1 MSINCSEINNLNN
14 SIDFFNSTKFICDEL
29 VKYIRTYKQLT
40 IDYSKKLSNMQS
52 SFAKKLSKTDNKSME
67 KIIAITNKLVELI
80 GDNIGLIKLSAEEL
94 ETKVKEFELD
104 LKTKFDNLKQIQ
116 KKAQEQNKILINN
129 NNDINKARKNYID
142 SMTKCEEIISKYYSD
157 KKIIDDN
164 DRGLTKKMNVNDYN
178 IIKDKLKNEMND
190 MNNSIKVS
198 KSFEKIYTNLIN
210 DSSKIHDVFV
220 QNYNKNY
227 YSKIKSFNIDISNKI
242 KNLLLSFYLSFKN
255 SYRQPMVTTDININ
269 SLNTIDEGKE
279 TENILNSLYKNDN
292 PLQNITPMNYKL
304 KAVQILK
311 ENKFFENND
320 VNINST
326 EDELKNEDGSIEQ
339 NKYVSILED
348 GFSQL
353 QYISNSSLFKTLK
366 TIFKNFKLIEKN
378 NIDFEIEE
386 IKFKTQ
392 EYILKIESNMN
403 AYPYAKNGIQDK
415 NDIVIYYKRNELT
428 NEELADLEKLLN
440 HHESRIILLQKLSD
454 YRAKGKYYLDQRDF
468 DLLLKYFNIIANH
481 IKANADFHCAEM
493 IIIISQTYHLE
504 ILNKTKGTSRKK
516 YIQDDLKN
524 NELFKEKDFWEEFLC
539 YAINKE
545 IMKTQRRDKKIMEN
559 KSSTDSKLSNVVFS
573 QLLTIIDNMI
583 EFGFSPEKTREIIE
597 PKINYYKLND
607 ALKLTVNEV
616 LNSKIESE
624 KKKQEKEKEI
634 KLEKEKKEDKKEEKE
649 EKEEKKEE
657 KEEKKEEKEE
667 KKEEDEIKEDR
678 KEEEKKDNDNIVE
691 IKNDELKEEKK
702 EVKEENNE
710 KKV

>member
-1 MSINCSEINNLNN
+1 MSINCSEVENLNN
-14 SIDFFNSTKFICDEL
+14 SIDFFNSMKFICDEL
-29 VKYIRTYKQLT
+29 TKYIRTYKQLT
-40 IDYSKKLSNMQS
+40 IDYSKKLASMQS
-52 SFAKKLSKTDNKSME
+52 SFAKKLSKTENKSME
-67 KIIAITNKLVELI
+67 KIISITNKLVELI
-80 GDNIGLIKLSAEEL
+80 GDNIGLIKLSAEEI

-104 LKTKFDNLKQIQ
+104 LKTKYDNLKQIQ

-129 NNDINKARKNYID
+129 YNDINKAKKNFIE
-142 SMTKCEEIISKYYSD
+142 SMTKSEEIINKFYSD
-157 KKIIDDN
+157 KKFIDDS
-164 DRGLTKKMNVNDYN
+164 DRGLGKRINMNDYN
-178 IIKDKLKNEMND
+178 MTKDKLKSEYND

-198 KSFEKIYTNLIN
+198 KSLEKIYTNLIN
-210 DSSKIHDVFV
+210 DSTKIHGVFV
-220 QNYNKNY
+220 QNYTKNF
-227 YSKIKSFNIDISNKI
+227 YSTIKTFNIDISNKI

-255 SYRQPMVTTDININ
+255 SYRQPMVNTDININ
-269 SLNTIDEGKE
+269 SLNSIDEGKE
-279 TENILNSLYKNDN
+279 TENIMNTLYKNNN
-292 PLQNITPMNYKL
+292 PLQNISPVNYNL
-304 KAVQILK
+304 KAIQILK

-326 EDELKNEDGSIEQ
+326 EEELKNDDGSFEQ
-339 NKYVSILED
+339 NKYVSVLDD

-353 QYISNSSLFKTLK
+353 QYISNSSLFLTLK
-366 TIFKNFKLIEKN
+366 KIFDNFNLIDKNDIKF
-378 NIDFEIEE
+378 DIEE

-403 AYPYAKNGIQDK
+403 SYPYAKDGIQDK

-428 NEELADLEKLLN
+428 NEELADLEKLLS

-468 DLLLKYFNIIANH
+468 DLLLKYFNIITNH
-481 IKANADFHCAEM
+481 IKAEADYHCAEM

-504 ILNKTKGTSRKK
+504 ILNKAKGTSRKK
-516 YIQDDLKN
+516 YIQDDLKK
-524 NELFKEKDFWEEFLC
+524 NEIFRDKNFWEEFLC

-624 KKKQEKEKEI
+624 KKKKEEEKEQENKEGDEI
-634 KLEKEKKEDKKEEKE
+634 KEDKKEENKYKNDIIEIKNDELKEEEEKKEEKE
-649 EKEEKKEE
+649 EKEEIN
-657 KEEKKEEKEE
+657 EKKE
-667 KKEEDEIKEDR
+667 
-678 KEEEKKDNDNIVE
+678 
-691 IKNDELKEEKK
+691 
-702 EVKEENNE
+702 
-710 KKV
+710 

>member
-1 MSINCSEINNLNN
+1 MSINCSEVENLNN
-14 SIDFFNSTKFICDEL
+14 SIDFFNSMKFICDEL
-29 VKYIRTYKQLT
+29 TKYIRTYKQLT
-40 IDYSKKLSNMQS
+40 IDYSKKLASMQS
-52 SFAKKLSKTDNKSME
+52 SFAKKLSKTENKSME
-67 KIIAITNKLVELI
+67 KIISITNKLVELI
-80 GDNIGLIKLSAEEL
+80 GDNIGLIKLSAEEI

-104 LKTKFDNLKQIQ
+104 LKTKYDNLKQIQ

-129 NNDINKARKNYID
+129 YNDINKAKKNFIE
-142 SMTKCEEIISKYYSD
+142 SMTKSEEIINKFYSD
-157 KKIIDDN
+157 KKFIDDS
-164 DRGLTKKMNVNDYN
+164 DRGLGKRINMNDYN
-178 IIKDKLKNEMND
+178 MTKDKLKSEYND

-198 KSFEKIYTNLIN
+198 KSLEKIYTNLIN
-210 DSSKIHDVFV
+210 DSTKIHGVFV
-220 QNYNKNY
+220 QNYTKNF
-227 YSKIKSFNIDISNKI
+227 YSTIKTFNIDISNKI

-255 SYRQPMVTTDININ
+255 SYRQPMVNTDININ
-269 SLNTIDEGKE
+269 SLNSIDEGKE
-279 TENILNSLYKNDN
+279 TENIMNTLYKNNN
-292 PLQNITPMNYKL
+292 PLQNISPVNYNL
-304 KAVQILK
+304 KAIQILK

-326 EDELKNEDGSIEQ
+326 EEELKNDDGSFEQ
-339 NKYVSILED
+339 NKYVSVLDD

-353 QYISNSSLFKTLK
+353 QYISNSSLFLTLK
-366 TIFKNFKLIEKN
+366 KIFDNFNLIDKNDIKF
-378 NIDFEIEE
+378 DIEE

-403 AYPYAKNGIQDK
+403 SYPYAKDGIQDK

-428 NEELADLEKLLN
+428 NEELADLEKLLS

-468 DLLLKYFNIIANH
+468 DLLLKYFNIITNH
-481 IKANADFHCAEM
+481 IKAEADYHCAEM

-504 ILNKTKGTSRKK
+504 IFNKTKGTSRKK
-516 YIQDDLKN
+516 YIQDDLKK
-524 NELFKEKDFWEEFLC
+524 NEIFRDKNFWEEFLC

-624 KKKQEKEKEI
+624 KKKKEEEKEQENKEGDEI
-634 KLEKEKKEDKKEEKE
+634 KEDKKEENKY
-649 EKEEKKEE
+649 K
-657 KEEKKEEKEE
+657 
-667 KKEEDEIKEDR
+667 
-678 KEEEKKDNDNIVE
+678 NDIIE
-691 IKNDELKEEKK
+691 IKNDELKEE
-702 EVKEENNE
+702 EEIKEEKEEKEEINE
-710 KKV
+710 KKE

>member
-1 MSINCSEINNLNN
+1 MSINCSEVENLNN
-14 SIDFFNSTKFICDEL
+14 SIDFFNSMKFICDEL
-29 VKYIRTYKQLT
+29 TKYIRTYKQLT
-40 IDYSKKLSNMQS
+40 IDYSKKLASMQS
-52 SFAKKLSKTDNKSME
+52 SFAKKLSKTENKSME
-67 KIIAITNKLVELI
+67 KIISITNKLVELI
-80 GDNIGLIKLSAEEL
+80 GDNIGLIKLSAEEI

-104 LKTKFDNLKQIQ
+104 LKTKYDNLKQIQ

-129 NNDINKARKNYID
+129 YNDINKAKKNFIE
-142 SMTKCEEIISKYYSD
+142 SMTKSEEIINKFYSD
-157 KKIIDDN
+157 KKFIDDS
-164 DRGLTKKMNVNDYN
+164 DRGLGKRINMNDYN
-178 IIKDKLKNEMND
+178 MTKDKLKSEYND

-198 KSFEKIYTNLIN
+198 KSLEKIYTNLIN
-210 DSSKIHDVFV
+210 DSTKIHGVFV
-220 QNYNKNY
+220 QNYTKNF
-227 YSKIKSFNIDISNKI
+227 YSTIKTFNIDISNKI

-255 SYRQPMVTTDININ
+255 SYRQPMVNTDININ
-269 SLNTIDEGKE
+269 SLNSIDEGKE
-279 TENILNSLYKNDN
+279 TENIMNSLYKNNN
-292 PLQNITPMNYKL
+292 PLQNISPVNYNL
-304 KAVQILK
+304 KAIQILK

-326 EDELKNEDGSIEQ
+326 EEELKNDDGSFEQ
-339 NKYVSILED
+339 NKYVSVLDD

-353 QYISNSSLFKTLK
+353 QYISNSSLFLTLK
-366 TIFKNFKLIEKN
+366 KIFDNFNLIDKNDIKF
-378 NIDFEIEE
+378 DIEE

-403 AYPYAKNGIQDK
+403 SYPYAKDGIQDK

-428 NEELADLEKLLN
+428 NEELADLEKLLS

-468 DLLLKYFNIIANH
+468 DLLLKYFNIITNH
-481 IKANADFHCAEM
+481 IKAEADYHCAEM

-504 ILNKTKGTSRKK
+504 ILNKAKGTSRKK
-516 YIQDDLKN
+516 YIQDDLKK
-524 NELFKEKDFWEEFLC
+524 NEIFRDKNFWEEFLC

-624 KKKQEKEKEI
+624 KKKKEEEKEQENKEGDEI
-634 KLEKEKKEDKKEEKE
+634 KEDKKEENKYKNDIVEIKNEELKEEEEIKEEKE
-649 EKEEKKEE
+649 EKEEIN
-657 KEEKKEEKEE
+657 EKKE
-667 KKEEDEIKEDR
+667 
-678 KEEEKKDNDNIVE
+678 
-691 IKNDELKEEKK
+691 
-702 EVKEENNE
+702 
-710 KKV
+710 

>member
-1 MSINCSEINNLNN
+1 MSINCSEVENLNN
-14 SIDFFNSTKFICDEL
+14 SIDFFNSMKFICDEL
-29 VKYIRTYKQLT
+29 TKYIRTYKQLT
-40 IDYSKKLSNMQS
+40 IDYSKKLASMQS
-52 SFAKKLSKTDNKSME
+52 SFSKKLSKTENKSME
-67 KIIAITNKLVELI
+67 KIISITNKLVELI
-80 GDNIGLIKLSAEEL
+80 GDNIGLIKLSAEEI

-104 LKTKFDNLKQIQ
+104 LKTKYDNLKQIQ

-129 NNDINKARKNYID
+129 YNDINKAKKNFIE
-142 SMTKCEEIISKYYSD
+142 SMTKSEEIINKFYSD
-157 KKIIDDN
+157 KKFIDDS
-164 DRGLTKKMNVNDYN
+164 DRGLGKRINMNDYN
-178 IIKDKLKNEMND
+178 MTKDKLKSEYND

-198 KSFEKIYTNLIN
+198 KSLEKIYTNLIN
-210 DSSKIHDVFV
+210 DSTKIHGVFV
-220 QNYNKNY
+220 QNYTKNF
-227 YSKIKSFNIDISNKI
+227 YSTIKTFNIDISNKI

-255 SYRQPMVTTDININ
+255 SYRQPMVNTDININ
-269 SLNTIDEGKE
+269 SLNSIDEGKE
-279 TENILNSLYKNDN
+279 TENIMNTLYKNNN
-292 PLQNITPMNYKL
+292 PLQNISPVNYNL
-304 KAVQILK
+304 KAIQILK

-326 EDELKNEDGSIEQ
+326 EEELKNDDGSFEQ
-339 NKYVSILED
+339 NKYVSVLDD

-353 QYISNSSLFKTLK
+353 QYISNSSLFLTLK
-366 TIFKNFKLIEKN
+366 KIFDNFNLIDKNDIKF
-378 NIDFEIEE
+378 DIEE

-403 AYPYAKNGIQDK
+403 SYPYAKDGIQDK

-428 NEELADLEKLLN
+428 NEELADLEKLLS

-468 DLLLKYFNIIANH
+468 DLLLKYFNIITNH
-481 IKANADFHCAEM
+481 IKAEADYHCAEM

-504 ILNKTKGTSRKK
+504 ILNKAKGTSRKK
-516 YIQDDLKN
+516 YIQDDLKK
-524 NELFKEKDFWEEFLC
+524 NEIFRDKNFWEEFLC

-624 KKKQEKEKEI
+624 KKKKEEEKEQENKEGDEI
-634 KLEKEKKEDKKEEKE
+634 KEDKKEENKY
-649 EKEEKKEE
+649 K
-657 KEEKKEEKEE
+657 
-667 KKEEDEIKEDR
+667 
-678 KEEEKKDNDNIVE
+678 NDIVE
-691 IKNDELKEEKK
+691 IKNDELKEE
-702 EVKEENNE
+702 EIKEEKEEKEEINE
-710 KKV
+710 KKE

>member
-1 MSINCSEINNLNN
+1 MSINCSEVENLNN
-14 SIDFFNSTKFICDEL
+14 SIDFFNSMKFICDEL
-29 VKYIRTYKQLT
+29 TKYIRTYKQLT
-40 IDYSKKLSNMQS
+40 IDYSKKLASMQS
-52 SFAKKLSKTDNKSME
+52 SFSKKLSKTENKSME
-67 KIIAITNKLVELI
+67 KIISITNKLVELI
-80 GDNIGLIKLSAEEL
+80 GDNIGLIKLSAEEI

-104 LKTKFDNLKQIQ
+104 LKTKYDNLKQIQ

-129 NNDINKARKNYID
+129 YNDVDEAKKNFIE
-142 SMTKCEEIISKYYSD
+142 SMTKSEEIINKFYSD
-157 KKIIDDN
+157 KKFIDDS
-164 DRGLTKKMNVNDYN
+164 DRGLGKRINMNDYN
-178 IIKDKLKNEMND
+178 MTKDKLKSEYND

-198 KSFEKIYTNLIN
+198 KSLEKIYTNLIN
-210 DSSKIHDVFV
+210 DSTKIHGVFV
-220 QNYNKNY
+220 QKYTKNF
-227 YSKIKSFNIDISNKI
+227 YSTIKTFNIDISNKI

-255 SYRQPMVTTDININ
+255 SYRQPMVNTDININ
-269 SLNTIDEGKE
+269 SLNSIDEGKE
-279 TENILNSLYKNDN
+279 TENIMNSLYKNNN
-292 PLQNITPMNYKL
+292 PLQNISPVNYNL
-304 KAVQILK
+304 KAIQILK

-326 EDELKNEDGSIEQ
+326 EEELKNDDGSFEQ
-339 NKYVSILED
+339 NKYVSVLDD

-353 QYISNSSLFKTLK
+353 QYISNSSLFLTLK
-366 TIFKNFKLIEKN
+366 KIFDNFNLIDKNDIKF
-378 NIDFEIEE
+378 DIEE

-403 AYPYAKNGIQDK
+403 SYPYAKDGIQDK

-428 NEELADLEKLLN
+428 NEELADLEKLLS

-468 DLLLKYFNIIANH
+468 DLLLKYFNIITNH
-481 IKANADFHCAEM
+481 IKAEADYHCAEM

-504 ILNKTKGTSRKK
+504 ILNKAKGTSRKK
-516 YIQDDLKN
+516 YIQDDLKK
-524 NELFKEKDFWEEFLC
+524 NEIFRDKNFWEEFLC

-624 KKKQEKEKEI
+624 KKKKEEEKEQENKEGDEI
-634 KLEKEKKEDKKEEKE
+634 KEDKKEENKY
-649 EKEEKKEE
+649 K
-657 KEEKKEEKEE
+657 
-667 KKEEDEIKEDR
+667 
-678 KEEEKKDNDNIVE
+678 NDIVE
-691 IKNDELKEEKK
+691 IKNDELKEE
-702 EVKEENNE
+702 EEIKEEKEEKEEINE
-710 KKV
+710 KKE

>member
-1 MSINCSEINNLNN
+1 MSINCSEVENLNN
-14 SIDFFNSTKFICDEL
+14 SIDFFNSMKFICDEL
-29 VKYIRTYKQLT
+29 TKYIRTYKQLT
-40 IDYSKKLSNMQS
+40 IDYSKKLASMQS
-52 SFAKKLSKTDNKSME
+52 SFSKKLSKTENKSME
-67 KIIAITNKLVELI
+67 KIISITNKLVELI
-80 GDNIGLIKLSAEEL
+80 GDNIGLIKLSAEEI

-104 LKTKFDNLKQIQ
+104 LKTKYDNLKQIQ

-129 NNDINKARKNYID
+129 YNDINKAKKNFIE
-142 SMTKCEEIISKYYSD
+142 SMTKSEEIINKFYSD
-157 KKIIDDN
+157 KKFIDDS
-164 DRGLTKKMNVNDYN
+164 DRGLGKRINMNDYN
-178 IIKDKLKNEMND
+178 MTKDKLKSEYND

-198 KSFEKIYTNLIN
+198 KSLEKIYTNLIN
-210 DSSKIHDVFV
+210 DSTKIHGVFV
-220 QNYNKNY
+220 QNYTKNF
-227 YSKIKSFNIDISNKI
+227 YSTIKTFNIDISNKI

-255 SYRQPMVTTDININ
+255 SYRQPMVNTDININ
-269 SLNTIDEGKE
+269 SLNSMDEGKE
-279 TENILNSLYKNDN
+279 TENIMNSLYKNNN
-292 PLQNITPMNYKL
+292 PLQNISPVNYNL
-304 KAVQILK
+304 KAIQILK

-326 EDELKNEDGSIEQ
+326 EEELKNDDGSFEQ
-339 NKYVSILED
+339 NKYVSVLDD

-353 QYISNSSLFKTLK
+353 QYISNSSLFLTLK
-366 TIFKNFKLIEKN
+366 KIFDNFNLIDKNDIKF
-378 NIDFEIEE
+378 DIEE

-403 AYPYAKNGIQDK
+403 SYPYAKDGIQDK

-428 NEELADLEKLLN
+428 NEELADLEKLLS

-468 DLLLKYFNIIANH
+468 DLLLKYFNIITNH
-481 IKANADFHCAEM
+481 IKAEADYHCAEM

-504 ILNKTKGTSRKK
+504 ILNKAKGTSRKK
-516 YIQDDLKN
+516 YIQDDLKK
-524 NELFKEKDFWEEFLC
+524 NEIFRDKNFWEEFLC

-624 KKKQEKEKEI
+624 KKKKEEEKEQENKEGDEI
-634 KLEKEKKEDKKEEKE
+634 KEDKKEENKY
-649 EKEEKKEE
+649 K
-657 KEEKKEEKEE
+657 
-667 KKEEDEIKEDR
+667 
-678 KEEEKKDNDNIVE
+678 NDIVE
-691 IKNDELKEEKK
+691 IKNDELKEE
-702 EVKEENNE
+702 EEIKEEKEEKEEINE
-710 KKV
+710 KKE

>member
-1 MSINCSEINNLNN
+1 MSINCSEVNNLNN
-14 SIDFFNSTKFICDEL
+14 SIDFFNSMKFICDEL
-29 VKYIRTYKQLT
+29 TKYIRTYKQLT
-40 IDYSKKLSNMQS
+40 IDYSKKLASMQS
-52 SFAKKLSKTDNKSME
+52 SFAKKLSKTENKSME
-67 KIIAITNKLVELI
+67 KIISITNKLVELI
-80 GDNIGLIKLSAEEL
+80 GDNIGLIKLSAEEI

-104 LKTKFDNLKQIQ
+104 LKTKYDNLKQIQ

-129 NNDINKARKNYID
+129 YNDINKAKKNFIE
-142 SMTKCEEIISKYYSD
+142 SMTKSEEIINKFYSD
-157 KKIIDDN
+157 KKFIDDS
-164 DRGLTKKMNVNDYN
+164 DRGLGKRINMNDYN
-178 IIKDKLKNEMND
+178 MTKDKLKSEYND

-198 KSFEKIYTNLIN
+198 KSLEKIYTNLIN
-210 DSSKIHDVFV
+210 DSTKIHGVFV
-220 QNYNKNY
+220 QNYTKNF
-227 YSKIKSFNIDISNKI
+227 YSTIKTFNIDISNKI

-255 SYRQPMVTTDININ
+255 SYRQPMVNTDININ
-269 SLNTIDEGKE
+269 SLNSIDEGKE
-279 TENILNSLYKNDN
+279 TENIMNTLYKNNN
-292 PLQNITPMNYKL
+292 PLQNISPVNYNL
-304 KAVQILK
+304 KAIQILK

-326 EDELKNEDGSIEQ
+326 EEELKNDDGSFEQ
-339 NKYVSILED
+339 NKYVSVLDD

-353 QYISNSSLFKTLK
+353 QYISNSSLFLTLK
-366 TIFKNFKLIEKN
+366 KIFDNFNLIDKNDIKF
-378 NIDFEIEE
+378 DIEE

-403 AYPYAKNGIQDK
+403 SYPYAKDGIQDK

-428 NEELADLEKLLN
+428 NEELADLEKLLS

-468 DLLLKYFNIIANH
+468 DLLLKYFNIITNH
-481 IKANADFHCAEM
+481 IKAEADYHCAEM

-504 ILNKTKGTSRKK
+504 ILNKAKGTSRKK
-516 YIQDDLKN
+516 YIQDDLKK
-524 NELFKEKDFWEEFLC
+524 NEIFRDKNFWEEFLC

-624 KKKQEKEKEI
+624 KKKKEEEKEQENKEGDEI
-634 KLEKEKKEDKKEEKE
+634 KEDKKEENKY
-649 EKEEKKEE
+649 K
-657 KEEKKEEKEE
+657 
-667 KKEEDEIKEDR
+667 
-678 KEEEKKDNDNIVE
+678 NDIVE
-691 IKNDELKEEKK
+691 IKNDELKEE
-702 EVKEENNE
+702 EEIKEEKEEKEEINE
-710 KKV
+710 KKE

>member
-1 MSINCSEINNLNN
+1 MSINCSEVENLNN
-14 SIDFFNSTKFICDEL
+14 SIDFFNSMKFICDEL
-29 VKYIRTYKQLT
+29 TKYIRTYKQLT
-40 IDYSKKLSNMQS
+40 IDYSKKLASMQS
-52 SFAKKLSKTDNKSME
+52 SFSKKLSKTENKSME
-67 KIIAITNKLVELI
+67 KIISITNKLVELI
-80 GDNIGLIKLSAEEL
+80 GDNIGLIKLSAEEI

-104 LKTKFDNLKQIQ
+104 LKTKYDNLKQIQ

-129 NNDINKARKNYID
+129 YNDINKAKKNFIE
-142 SMTKCEEIISKYYSD
+142 SMTKSEEIINKFYSD
-157 KKIIDDN
+157 KKFIDDS
-164 DRGLTKKMNVNDYN
+164 DRGLGKRINMNDYN
-178 IIKDKLKNEMND
+178 MTKDKLKSEYND

-198 KSFEKIYTNLIN
+198 KSLEKIYTNLIN
-210 DSSKIHDVFV
+210 DSTKIHGVFV
-220 QNYNKNY
+220 QNYTKNF
-227 YSKIKSFNIDISNKI
+227 YSTIKTFNIDISNKI

-255 SYRQPMVTTDININ
+255 SYRQPMVNTDININ
-269 SLNTIDEGKE
+269 SLNSIDEGKE
-279 TENILNSLYKNDN
+279 TENIMNTLYKNNN
-292 PLQNITPMNYKL
+292 PLQNISPVNYNL
-304 KAVQILK
+304 KAIQILK

-320 VNINST
+320 VNINSS
-326 EDELKNEDGSIEQ
+326 EEELKNDDGSFEQ
-339 NKYVSILED
+339 NKYVSVLDD

-353 QYISNSSLFKTLK
+353 QYISNSSLFLTLK
-366 TIFKNFKLIEKN
+366 KIFDNFNLIDKNDIKF
-378 NIDFEIEE
+378 DIEE

-403 AYPYAKNGIQDK
+403 SYPYAKDGIQDK

-428 NEELADLEKLLN
+428 NEELADLEKLLS

-468 DLLLKYFNIIANH
+468 DLLLKYFNIITNH
-481 IKANADFHCAEM
+481 IKAEADYHCAEM

-504 ILNKTKGTSRKK
+504 IFNKAKGTSRKK
-516 YIQDDLKN
+516 YIQDDLKK
-524 NELFKEKDFWEEFLC
+524 NEIFRDKNFWEEFLC

-624 KKKQEKEKEI
+624 KKKKEEEKEQENKEGDEI
-634 KLEKEKKEDKKEEKE
+634 KEDKKEENKY
-649 EKEEKKEE
+649 K
-657 KEEKKEEKEE
+657 
-667 KKEEDEIKEDR
+667 
-678 KEEEKKDNDNIVE
+678 NDIIE
-691 IKNDELKEEKK
+691 IKNDELKEE
-702 EVKEENNE
+702 EEIKEEKEEKEEINE
-710 KKV
+710 KKE

>member
-1 MSINCSEINNLNN
+1 MSINCSEVENLNN
-14 SIDFFNSTKFICDEL
+14 SIDFFNSMKFICDEL
-29 VKYIRTYKQLT
+29 TKYIRTYKQLT
-40 IDYSKKLSNMQS
+40 IDYSKKLASMQS
-52 SFAKKLSKTDNKSME
+52 SFAKKLSKTENKSME
-67 KIIAITNKLVELI
+67 KIISITNKLVELI
-80 GDNIGLIKLSAEEL
+80 GDNIGLIKLSAEEI

-104 LKTKFDNLKQIQ
+104 LKTKYDNLKQIQ

-129 NNDINKARKNYID
+129 YNDINKAKKNFIE
-142 SMTKCEEIISKYYSD
+142 SMTKSEEIINKFYSD
-157 KKIIDDN
+157 KKFIDDS
-164 DRGLTKKMNVNDYN
+164 DRGLGKRINMNDYN
-178 IIKDKLKNEMND
+178 MTKDKLKSEYND

-198 KSFEKIYTNLIN
+198 KSLEKIYTNLIN
-210 DSSKIHDVFV
+210 DSTKIHGVFV
-220 QNYNKNY
+220 QNYTKNF
-227 YSKIKSFNIDISNKI
+227 YSTIKTFNIDISNKI

-255 SYRQPMVTTDININ
+255 SYRQPMVNTDININ
-269 SLNTIDEGKE
+269 SLNSIDEGKE
-279 TENILNSLYKNDN
+279 TENIMNSLYKNNN
-292 PLQNITPMNYKL
+292 PLQNISPVNYNL
-304 KAVQILK
+304 KAIQILK

-326 EDELKNEDGSIEQ
+326 EEELKNDDGSFEQ
-339 NKYVSILED
+339 NKYVSVLDD

-353 QYISNSSLFKTLK
+353 QYISNSSLFLTLK
-366 TIFKNFKLIEKN
+366 KIFDNFNLIDKNDIKF
-378 NIDFEIEE
+378 DIEE

-403 AYPYAKNGIQDK
+403 SYPYAKDGIQDK

-428 NEELADLEKLLN
+428 NEELADLEKLLS

-468 DLLLKYFNIIANH
+468 DLLLKYFNIITNH
-481 IKANADFHCAEM
+481 IKAEADYHCAEM

-504 ILNKTKGTSRKK
+504 ILNKAKGTSRKK
-516 YIQDDLKN
+516 YIQDDLKK
-524 NELFKEKDFWEEFLC
+524 NEIFRDKNFWEEFLC

-624 KKKQEKEKEI
+624 KKKKEEEKEQENKEGDEI
-634 KLEKEKKEDKKEEKE
+634 KEDKKEENKY
-649 EKEEKKEE
+649 K
-657 KEEKKEEKEE
+657 
-667 KKEEDEIKEDR
+667 
-678 KEEEKKDNDNIVE
+678 NDIIE
-691 IKNDELKEEKK
+691 IKNDELKEE
-702 EVKEENNE
+702 EEIKEEKEEKEEINE
-710 KKV
+710 KKE

>member
-1 MSINCSEINNLNN
+1 MSINCSEVENLNN
-14 SIDFFNSTKFICDEL
+14 SIDFFNSMKFICDEL
-29 VKYIRTYKQLT
+29 TKYIRTYKQLT
-40 IDYSKKLSNMQS
+40 IDYSKKLASMQS
-52 SFAKKLSKTDNKSME
+52 SFSKKLSKTENKSME
-67 KIIAITNKLVELI
+67 KIISITNKLVELI
-80 GDNIGLIKLSAEEL
+80 GDNIGLIKLSAEEI

-104 LKTKFDNLKQIQ
+104 LKTKYDNLKQIQ

-129 NNDINKARKNYID
+129 YNDINKAKKNFIE
-142 SMTKCEEIISKYYSD
+142 SMTKSEEIINKFYSD
-157 KKIIDDN
+157 KKFIDDS
-164 DRGLTKKMNVNDYN
+164 DRGLGKRINMNDYN
-178 IIKDKLKNEMND
+178 MTKDKLKSEYND

-198 KSFEKIYTNLIN
+198 KSLEKIYTNLIN
-210 DSSKIHDVFV
+210 DSTKIHGVFV
-220 QNYNKNY
+220 QNYTKNF
-227 YSKIKSFNIDISNKI
+227 YSTIKTFNIDISNKI

-255 SYRQPMVTTDININ
+255 SYRQPMVNTDININ
-269 SLNTIDEGKE
+269 SLNSIDEGKE
-279 TENILNSLYKNDN
+279 TENIMNTLYKNNN
-292 PLQNITPMNYKL
+292 PLQNISPVNYNL
-304 KAVQILK
+304 KAIQILK

-326 EDELKNEDGSIEQ
+326 EEELKNDDGSFEQ
-339 NKYVSILED
+339 NKYVSVLDD

-353 QYISNSSLFKTLK
+353 QYISNSSLFLTLK
-366 TIFKNFKLIEKN
+366 KIFDNFNLIDKNDIKF
-378 NIDFEIEE
+378 DIEE

-403 AYPYAKNGIQDK
+403 SYPYAKDGIQDK

-428 NEELADLEKLLN
+428 NEELADLEKLLS

-468 DLLLKYFNIIANH
+468 DLLLKYFNIITNH
-481 IKANADFHCAEM
+481 IKAEADYHCAEM

-504 ILNKTKGTSRKK
+504 ILNKAKGTSRKK
-516 YIQDDLKN
+516 YIQDDLKK
-524 NELFKEKDFWEEFLC
+524 NEIFRDKNFWEEFLC

-624 KKKQEKEKEI
+624 KKKKEEEKEQENKEGDEI
-634 KLEKEKKEDKKEEKE
+634 KEDKKEENKY
-649 EKEEKKEE
+649 K
-657 KEEKKEEKEE
+657 
-667 KKEEDEIKEDR
+667 
-678 KEEEKKDNDNIVE
+678 NDIVE
-691 IKNDELKEEKK
+691 IKNDELKEEEEIKEEKEEKK
-702 EVKEENNE
+702 EINDE
-710 KKV
+710 KKE

>member
-1 MSINCSEINNLNN
+1 MSINCSEVENLNN
-14 SIDFFNSTKFICDEL
+14 SIDFFNSMKFICDEL
-29 VKYIRTYKQLT
+29 TKYIRTYKQLT
-40 IDYSKKLSNMQS
+40 IDYSKKLASMQS
-52 SFAKKLSKTDNKSME
+52 SFSKKLSKTENKSME
-67 KIIAITNKLVELI
+67 KIISITNKLVELI
-80 GDNIGLIKLSAEEL
+80 GDNISLIKLSAEEI

-104 LKTKFDNLKQIQ
+104 LKTKYDNLKQIQ

-129 NNDINKARKNYID
+129 YNDINKAKKNFIE
-142 SMTKCEEIISKYYSD
+142 SMTKSEEIINKFYSD
-157 KKIIDDN
+157 KKFIDDS
-164 DRGLTKKMNVNDYN
+164 DRGLGKRINMNDYN
-178 IIKDKLKNEMND
+178 MTKDKLKSEYND

-198 KSFEKIYTNLIN
+198 KSLEKIYTNLIN
-210 DSSKIHDVFV
+210 DSTKIHGVFV
-220 QNYNKNY
+220 QNYTKNF
-227 YSKIKSFNIDISNKI
+227 YSTIKTFNIDISNKI

-255 SYRQPMVTTDININ
+255 SYRQPMVNTDININ
-269 SLNTIDEGKE
+269 SLNSIDEGKE
-279 TENILNSLYKNDN
+279 TENIMNTLYKNNN
-292 PLQNITPMNYKL
+292 PLQNISPVNYNL
-304 KAVQILK
+304 KAIQILK

-326 EDELKNEDGSIEQ
+326 EEELKNDDGSFEQ
-339 NKYVSILED
+339 NKYVSVLDD

-353 QYISNSSLFKTLK
+353 QYISNSSLFLTLK
-366 TIFKNFKLIEKN
+366 KIFDNFNLIDKNDIKF
-378 NIDFEIEE
+378 DIEE

-403 AYPYAKNGIQDK
+403 SYPYAKDGIQDK

-428 NEELADLEKLLN
+428 NEELADLEKLLS

-468 DLLLKYFNIIANH
+468 DLLLKYFNIITNH
-481 IKANADFHCAEM
+481 IKAEADYHCAEM

-504 ILNKTKGTSRKK
+504 ILNKAKGTSRKK
-516 YIQDDLKN
+516 YIQDDLKK
-524 NELFKEKDFWEEFLC
+524 NEIFRDKNFWEEFLC

-624 KKKQEKEKEI
+624 KKKKEEEKEQENKEGDEI
-634 KLEKEKKEDKKEEKE
+634 KEDKKEENKY
-649 EKEEKKEE
+649 K
-657 KEEKKEEKEE
+657 
-667 KKEEDEIKEDR
+667 
-678 KEEEKKDNDNIVE
+678 NDIIE
-691 IKNDELKEEKK
+691 IKNDELKEE
-702 EVKEENNE
+702 EEIKEEKEEKEEINE
-710 KKV
+710 KKE

>member
-1 MSINCSEINNLNN
+1 MSINCSEVENLNN
-14 SIDFFNSTKFICDEL
+14 SIDFFNSMKFICDEL
-29 VKYIRTYKQLT
+29 TKYIRTYKQLT
-40 IDYSKKLSNMQS
+40 IDYSKKLASMQS
-52 SFAKKLSKTDNKSME
+52 SFSKKLSKTENKSME
-67 KIIAITNKLVELI
+67 KIISITNKLVELI
-80 GDNIGLIKLSAEEL
+80 GDNIGLIKLSAEEI

-104 LKTKFDNLKQIQ
+104 LKTKYDNLKQIQ

-129 NNDINKARKNYID
+129 YNDINKAKKNFIE
-142 SMTKCEEIISKYYSD
+142 SMTKSEEIINKFYSD
-157 KKIIDDN
+157 KKFIDDS
-164 DRGLTKKMNVNDYN
+164 DRGLGKRINMNDYN
-178 IIKDKLKNEMND
+178 MTKDKLKSEYND

-198 KSFEKIYTNLIN
+198 KSLEKIYTNLIN
-210 DSSKIHDVFV
+210 DSTKIHGVFV
-220 QNYNKNY
+220 QNYTKNF
-227 YSKIKSFNIDISNKI
+227 YSTIKTFNIDISNKI

-255 SYRQPMVTTDININ
+255 SYRQPMVNTDININ
-269 SLNTIDEGKE
+269 SLNSIDEGKE
-279 TENILNSLYKNDN
+279 TENIMNSLYKNNN
-292 PLQNITPMNYKL
+292 PLQNISPVNYNL
-304 KAVQILK
+304 KAIQILK

-326 EDELKNEDGSIEQ
+326 EEELKNDDGSFEQ
-339 NKYVSILED
+339 NKYVSVLDD

-353 QYISNSSLFKTLK
+353 QYISNSSLFLTLK
-366 TIFKNFKLIEKN
+366 KIFDNFNLIDKNDIKF
-378 NIDFEIEE
+378 DIEE

-403 AYPYAKNGIQDK
+403 SYPYAKDGIQDK

-428 NEELADLEKLLN
+428 NEELADLEKLLS

-468 DLLLKYFNIIANH
+468 DLLLKYFNIITNH
-481 IKANADFHCAEM
+481 IKAEADYHCAEM

-504 ILNKTKGTSRKK
+504 ILNKAKGTSRKK
-516 YIQDDLKN
+516 YIQDDLKK
-524 NELFKEKDFWEEFLC
+524 NEIFRDKNFWEEFLC

-624 KKKQEKEKEI
+624 KKKKEEEKEQENKEGDEI
-634 KLEKEKKEDKKEEKE
+634 KEDKKEENKY
-649 EKEEKKEE
+649 K
-657 KEEKKEEKEE
+657 
-667 KKEEDEIKEDR
+667 
-678 KEEEKKDNDNIVE
+678 NDIIE
-691 IKNDELKEEKK
+691 IKNDELKEE
-702 EVKEENNE
+702 EEIKEEKEEKEEINE
-710 KKV
+710 KKE

>member
-1 MSINCSEINNLNN
+1 MSINCSEVENLNN
-14 SIDFFNSTKFICDEL
+14 SIDFFNSMKFICDEL
-29 VKYIRTYKQLT
+29 TKYIRTYKQLT
-40 IDYSKKLSNMQS
+40 IDYSKKLASMQS
-52 SFAKKLSKTDNKSME
+52 SFAKKLSKTENKSME
-67 KIIAITNKLVELI
+67 KIISKTNKLVELI
-80 GDNIGLIKLSAEEL
+80 GDNIGLIKLSAEEI

-104 LKTKFDNLKQIQ
+104 LKTKYDNLKQIQ

-129 NNDINKARKNYID
+129 YNDINKAKKNFIE
-142 SMTKCEEIISKYYSD
+142 SMTKSEEIINKFYSD
-157 KKIIDDN
+157 KKFIDDS
-164 DRGLTKKMNVNDYN
+164 DRGLGKRINMNDYN
-178 IIKDKLKNEMND
+178 MTKDKLKSEYND

-198 KSFEKIYTNLIN
+198 KSLEKIYTNLIN
-210 DSSKIHDVFV
+210 DSTKIHGVFV
-220 QNYNKNY
+220 QNYTKNF
-227 YSKIKSFNIDISNKI
+227 YSTIKTFNIDISNKI

-255 SYRQPMVTTDININ
+255 SYRQPMVNTDININ
-269 SLNTIDEGKE
+269 SLNSIDEGKE
-279 TENILNSLYKNDN
+279 TENIMNTLYKNNN
-292 PLQNITPMNYKL
+292 PLQNISPVNYNL
-304 KAVQILK
+304 KAIQILK

-326 EDELKNEDGSIEQ
+326 EEELKNDDGSFEQ
-339 NKYVSILED
+339 NKYVSVLDD

-353 QYISNSSLFKTLK
+353 QYISNSSLFLTLK
-366 TIFKNFKLIEKN
+366 KIFDNFNLIDKNDIKF
-378 NIDFEIEE
+378 DIEE

-403 AYPYAKNGIQDK
+403 SYPYAKDGIQDK

-428 NEELADLEKLLN
+428 NEELADLEKLLS

-468 DLLLKYFNIIANH
+468 DLLLKYFNIITNH
-481 IKANADFHCAEM
+481 IKAEADYHCAEM

-504 ILNKTKGTSRKK
+504 ILNKAKGTSRKK
-516 YIQDDLKN
+516 YIQDDLKK
-524 NELFKEKDFWEEFLC
+524 NEIFRDKNFWEEFLC

-624 KKKQEKEKEI
+624 KKKKEEEKEQENKEGDEI
-634 KLEKEKKEDKKEEKE
+634 KEDKKEENKY
-649 EKEEKKEE
+649 K
-657 KEEKKEEKEE
+657 
-667 KKEEDEIKEDR
+667 
-678 KEEEKKDNDNIVE
+678 NDIVE
-691 IKNDELKEEKK
+691 IKNDELKEE
-702 EVKEENNE
+702 EEIKEEKEEKEEINE
-710 KKV
+710 KKE

>member
-1 MSINCSEINNLNN
+1 MSINCSEVENLNN
-14 SIDFFNSTKFICDEL
+14 SIDFFNSMKFICDEL
-29 VKYIRTYKQLT
+29 TKYIRTYKQLT
-40 IDYSKKLSNMQS
+40 IDYSKKLASMQS
-52 SFAKKLSKTDNKSME
+52 SFAKKLSKTENKSME
-67 KIIAITNKLVELI
+67 KIISITNKLVELI
-80 GDNIGLIKLSAEEL
+80 GDNIGLIKLSAEEI

-104 LKTKFDNLKQIQ
+104 LKTKYDNLKQIQ

-129 NNDINKARKNYID
+129 YNDINKAKKNFIE
-142 SMTKCEEIISKYYSD
+142 SMTKSEEIINKFYSD
-157 KKIIDDN
+157 KKFIDDS
-164 DRGLTKKMNVNDYN
+164 DRGLGKRINMNDYN
-178 IIKDKLKNEMND
+178 MTKDKLKSEYND

-198 KSFEKIYTNLIN
+198 KSLEKIYTNLIN
-210 DSSKIHDVFV
+210 DSTKIHGVFV
-220 QNYNKNY
+220 QNYTKNF
-227 YSKIKSFNIDISNKI
+227 YSTIKTFNIDISNKI

-255 SYRQPMVTTDININ
+255 SYRQPMVNTDININ
-269 SLNTIDEGKE
+269 SLNSIDEGKE
-279 TENILNSLYKNDN
+279 TENIMNTLYKNNN
-292 PLQNITPMNYKL
+292 PLQNISPVNYNL
-304 KAVQILK
+304 KAIQILK

-326 EDELKNEDGSIEQ
+326 EEELKNDDGSFEQ
-339 NKYVSILED
+339 NKYVSVLDD

-353 QYISNSSLFKTLK
+353 QYISNSSLFLTLK
-366 TIFKNFKLIEKN
+366 KIFDNFNLIDKNDIKF
-378 NIDFEIEE
+378 DIEE

-403 AYPYAKNGIQDK
+403 SYPYAKDGIQDK

-428 NEELADLEKLLN
+428 NEELADLEKLLS

-468 DLLLKYFNIIANH
+468 DLLLKYFNIITNH
-481 IKANADFHCAEM
+481 IKAEADYHCAEM

-504 ILNKTKGTSRKK
+504 ILNKAKGTSRKK
-516 YIQDDLKN
+516 YIQDDLKK
-524 NELFKEKDFWEEFLC
+524 NEIFRDKNFWEEFLC

-624 KKKQEKEKEI
+624 KKKKEEEKEQENKEGDEI
-634 KLEKEKKEDKKEEKE
+634 KEDKKEENKY
-649 EKEEKKEE
+649 K
-657 KEEKKEEKEE
+657 
-667 KKEEDEIKEDR
+667 
-678 KEEEKKDNDNIVE
+678 NDIVE
-691 IKNDELKEEKK
+691 IKNDELKEE
-702 EVKEENNE
+702 EEIKEEKEEKEEINE
-710 KKV
+710 KEE

>member
-1 MSINCSEINNLNN
+1 MSINCSEVENLNN
-14 SIDFFNSTKFICDEL
+14 SIDFFNSMKFICDEL
-29 VKYIRTYKQLT
+29 TKYIRTYKQLT
-40 IDYSKKLSNMQS
+40 IDYSKKLASMQS
-52 SFAKKLSKTDNKSME
+52 SFSKKLSKTENKSME
-67 KIIAITNKLVELI
+67 KIISITNKLVELI
-80 GDNIGLIKLSAEEL
+80 GDNIGLIKLSAEEI

-104 LKTKFDNLKQIQ
+104 LKTKYDNLKQIQ

-129 NNDINKARKNYID
+129 YNDINKAKKNFIE
-142 SMTKCEEIISKYYSD
+142 SMTKSEEIINKFYSD
-157 KKIIDDN
+157 KKFIDDS
-164 DRGLTKKMNVNDYN
+164 DRGLGKRINMNDYN
-178 IIKDKLKNEMND
+178 MTKDKLKSEYND

-198 KSFEKIYTNLIN
+198 KSLEKIYTNLIN
-210 DSSKIHDVFV
+210 DSTKIHGVFV
-220 QNYNKNY
+220 QNYTRNF
-227 YSKIKSFNIDISNKI
+227 YSTIKTFNIDISNKI

-255 SYRQPMVTTDININ
+255 SYRQPMVNTDININ
-269 SLNTIDEGKE
+269 SLNSIDEGKE
-279 TENILNSLYKNDN
+279 TEKIMNSLYKNNN
-292 PLQNITPMNYKL
+292 PLQNISPVNYNL
-304 KAVQILK
+304 KAIQILK

-326 EDELKNEDGSIEQ
+326 EEELKNDDGSFEQ
-339 NKYVSILED
+339 NKYVSVLDD

-353 QYISNSSLFKTLK
+353 QYISNSSLFLTLK
-366 TIFKNFKLIEKN
+366 KIFDNFNLIDKNDIKF
-378 NIDFEIEE
+378 DIEE

-403 AYPYAKNGIQDK
+403 SYPYAKDGIQDK

-428 NEELADLEKLLN
+428 NEELADLEKLLS

-468 DLLLKYFNIIANH
+468 DLLLKYFNIITNH
-481 IKANADFHCAEM
+481 IKAEADYHCAEM

-504 ILNKTKGTSRKK
+504 ILNKAKGTSRKK
-516 YIQDDLKN
+516 YIQDDLKK
-524 NELFKEKDFWEEFLC
+524 NEIFRDKNFWEEFLC

-624 KKKQEKEKEI
+624 KKKKEEEKEQENKEGDEI
-634 KLEKEKKEDKKEEKE
+634 KEDKKEENKY
-649 EKEEKKEE
+649 K
-657 KEEKKEEKEE
+657 
-667 KKEEDEIKEDR
+667 
-678 KEEEKKDNDNIVE
+678 NDIIE
-691 IKNDELKEEKK
+691 IKNDELKEE
-702 EVKEENNE
+702 
-710 KKV
+710 

>member
-1 MSINCSEINNLNN
+1 MSINCSEVENLNN
-14 SIDFFNSTKFICDEL
+14 SIDFFNSMKFICDEL
-29 VKYIRTYKQLT
+29 TKYIRTYKQLT
-40 IDYSKKLSNMQS
+40 IDYSKKLASMQS
-52 SFAKKLSKTDNKSME
+52 SFSKKLSKTENKSME
-67 KIIAITNKLVELI
+67 KIISITNKLVELI
-80 GDNIGLIKLSAEEL
+80 GDNIGLIKLSAEEI

-104 LKTKFDNLKQIQ
+104 LKTKYDNLKQIQ

-129 NNDINKARKNYID
+129 YNDINKAKKNFIE
-142 SMTKCEEIISKYYSD
+142 SMTKSEEIINKFYSD
-157 KKIIDDN
+157 KKFIDDS
-164 DRGLTKKMNVNDYN
+164 DRGLGKRINMNDYN
-178 IIKDKLKNEMND
+178 MTKDKLKSEYND

-198 KSFEKIYTNLIN
+198 KSLEKIYTNLIN
-210 DSSKIHDVFV
+210 DSTKIHGVFV
-220 QNYNKNY
+220 QNYTKNFY
-227 YSKIKSFNIDISNKI
+227 TTIKTFNIDISNKI

-255 SYRQPMVTTDININ
+255 SYRQPMVNTDININ
-269 SLNTIDEGKE
+269 SLNSIDEGKE
-279 TENILNSLYKNDN
+279 TENIMNTLYKNNN
-292 PLQNITPMNYKL
+292 PLQNISPVNYNL
-304 KAVQILK
+304 KAIQILK

-326 EDELKNEDGSIEQ
+326 EEELKNDDGSFEQ
-339 NKYVSILED
+339 NKYVSVLDD

-353 QYISNSSLFKTLK
+353 QYISNSSLFLTLK
-366 TIFKNFKLIEKN
+366 KIFDNFNLIDKNDIKF
-378 NIDFEIEE
+378 DIEE

-403 AYPYAKNGIQDK
+403 SYPYAKDGIQDK

-428 NEELADLEKLLN
+428 NEELADLEKLLS

-468 DLLLKYFNIIANH
+468 DLLLKYFNVITNH
-481 IKANADFHCAEM
+481 IKAEADYHCAEM

-504 ILNKTKGTSRKK
+504 ILNKAKGTSRKK
-516 YIQDDLKN
+516 YIQDDLKK
-524 NELFKEKDFWEEFLC
+524 NEIFRDKNFWEEFLC

-624 KKKQEKEKEI
+624 KKKKEEEKEQENKEGDEI
-634 KLEKEKKEDKKEEKE
+634 KEDKKEENKY
-649 EKEEKKEE
+649 K
-657 KEEKKEEKEE
+657 
-667 KKEEDEIKEDR
+667 
-678 KEEEKKDNDNIVE
+678 NDIVE
-691 IKNDELKEEKK
+691 IKNDELKEE
-702 EVKEENNE
+702 EIKEEKEEKEEINE
-710 KKV
+710 KKE

>member
-1 MSINCSEINNLNN
+1 MSINCSEVENLNN
-14 SIDFFNSTKFICDEL
+14 SIDFFNSMKFICDEL
-29 VKYIRTYKQLT
+29 TKYIRTYKQLT
-40 IDYSKKLSNMQS
+40 IDYSKKLASMQS
-52 SFAKKLSKTDNKSME
+52 SFAKKLSKTENKSME
-67 KIIAITNKLVELI
+67 KIISITNKLVELI
-80 GDNIGLIKLSAEEL
+80 GDNIGLIKLSAEEI

-104 LKTKFDNLKQIQ
+104 LKTKYDNLKQIQ

-129 NNDINKARKNYID
+129 YNDINKAKKNFIE
-142 SMTKCEEIISKYYSD
+142 SMTKSEEIINKFYSD
-157 KKIIDDN
+157 KKFIDDS
-164 DRGLTKKMNVNDYN
+164 DRGLGKRINMNDYN
-178 IIKDKLKNEMND
+178 MTKDKLKSEYND

-198 KSFEKIYTNLIN
+198 KSLEKIYTNLIN
-210 DSSKIHDVFV
+210 DSTKIHGVFV
-220 QNYNKNY
+220 QNYTKNF
-227 YSKIKSFNIDISNKI
+227 YSTIKTFNIDISNKI

-255 SYRQPMVTTDININ
+255 SYRQPMVNTDININ
-269 SLNTIDEGKE
+269 SLNSIDEGKE
-279 TENILNSLYKNDN
+279 TQNIMNTLYKNNN
-292 PLQNITPMNYKL
+292 PLQNISPVNYNL
-304 KAVQILK
+304 KAIQILK

-326 EDELKNEDGSIEQ
+326 EEELKNDDGSFEQ
-339 NKYVSILED
+339 NKYVSVLDD

-353 QYISNSSLFKTLK
+353 QYISNSSLFLTLK
-366 TIFKNFKLIEKN
+366 KIFDNFNLIDKNDIKF
-378 NIDFEIEE
+378 DIEE

-403 AYPYAKNGIQDK
+403 SYPYAKDGIQDK

-428 NEELADLEKLLN
+428 NEELADLEKLLS

-468 DLLLKYFNIIANH
+468 DLLLKYFNIITNY
-481 IKANADFHCAEM
+481 IKAEADYHCAEM

-504 ILNKTKGTSRKK
+504 ILNKAKGTSRKK
-516 YIQDDLKN
+516 YIQDDLKK
-524 NELFKEKDFWEEFLC
+524 NEIFRDKNFWEEFLC

-624 KKKQEKEKEI
+624 KKKKEEEKEQENKEGDEI
-634 KLEKEKKEDKKEEKE
+634 KEDKKEENKYKNDIIEIKNDELKE
-649 EKEEKKEE
+649 EEEKKEE
-657 KEEKKEEKEE
+657 KEEKKEINDE
-667 KKEEDEIKEDR
+667 KKE
-678 KEEEKKDNDNIVE
+678 
-691 IKNDELKEEKK
+691 
-702 EVKEENNE
+702 
-710 KKV
+710 

>member
-1 MSINCSEINNLNN
+1 MSINCSEVENLNN
-14 SIDFFNSTKFICDEL
+14 SIDFFNSMKFICDEL
-29 VKYIRTYKQLT
+29 TKYIRTYKQLT
-40 IDYSKKLSNMQS
+40 IDYSKKLASMQS
-52 SFAKKLSKTDNKSME
+52 SFAKKLSKTENKSME
-67 KIIAITNKLVELI
+67 KIISITNKLVELI
-80 GDNIGLIKLSAEEL
+80 GDNIGLIKLSAEEI

-104 LKTKFDNLKQIQ
+104 LKTKYDNLKQIQ

-129 NNDINKARKNYID
+129 YNDINKAKKNFIE
-142 SMTKCEEIISKYYSD
+142 SMTKSEEIINKFYSD
-157 KKIIDDN
+157 KKFIDDS
-164 DRGLTKKMNVNDYN
+164 DRGLGKRINMNDYN
-178 IIKDKLKNEMND
+178 MTKDKLKSEYND

-198 KSFEKIYTNLIN
+198 KSLEKIYTNLIN
-210 DSSKIHDVFV
+210 DSTKIHGVFV
-220 QNYNKNY
+220 QNYTKNF
-227 YSKIKSFNIDISNKI
+227 YSTIKTFNIDISNKI

-255 SYRQPMVTTDININ
+255 SYRQPMVNTDININ
-269 SLNTIDEGKE
+269 SLNSIDEGKE
-279 TENILNSLYKNDN
+279 TENIMNTLYKNNN
-292 PLQNITPMNYKL
+292 PLQNISPVNYNL
-304 KAVQILK
+304 KAIQILK

-326 EDELKNEDGSIEQ
+326 EEELKNDDGSFEQ
-339 NKYVSILED
+339 NKYVSVLDD

-353 QYISNSSLFKTLK
+353 QYISNSSLFLTLK
-366 TIFKNFKLIEKN
+366 KIFDNFNLIDKNDIKF
-378 NIDFEIEE
+378 DIEE

-403 AYPYAKNGIQDK
+403 SYPYAKDGIQDK

-428 NEELADLEKLLN
+428 NEELADLEKLLS

-468 DLLLKYFNIIANH
+468 DLLLKYFNIITNH
-481 IKANADFHCAEM
+481 IKAEADYHCAEM

-504 ILNKTKGTSRKK
+504 ILNKAKGTSRKK
-516 YIQDDLKN
+516 YIQDDLKK
-524 NELFKEKDFWEEFLC
+524 NEIFRDKNFWEEFLC

-624 KKKQEKEKEI
+624 KKKKEEEKEQENKEGDEI
-634 KLEKEKKEDKKEEKE
+634 KEDKKEENKY
-649 EKEEKKEE
+649 K
-657 KEEKKEEKEE
+657 
-667 KKEEDEIKEDR
+667 
-678 KEEEKKDNDNIVE
+678 NDIVE
-691 IKNDELKEEKK
+691 IKNDELKEE
-702 EVKEENNE
+702 EEIKEEKEEKEEINE
-710 KKV
+710 KKE

>member
-1 MSINCSEINNLNN
+1 MSINCSEVENLNN
-14 SIDFFNSTKFICDEL
+14 SIDFFNSMKFICDEL
-29 VKYIRTYKQLT
+29 TKYIRTYKQLT
-40 IDYSKKLSNMQS
+40 IDYSKKLASMQS
-52 SFAKKLSKTDNKSME
+52 SFSKKLSKTENKSME
-67 KIIAITNKLVELI
+67 KIISITNKLVELI
-80 GDNIGLIKLSAEEL
+80 GDNIGLIKLSAEEI

-104 LKTKFDNLKQIQ
+104 LKTKYDNLKQIQ

-129 NNDINKARKNYID
+129 YNDINKAKKNFIE
-142 SMTKCEEIISKYYSD
+142 SMTKSEEIINKFYSD
-157 KKIIDDN
+157 KKFIDDS
-164 DRGLTKKMNVNDYN
+164 DRGLGKRINMNDYN
-178 IIKDKLKNEMND
+178 MTKDKLKSEYND

-198 KSFEKIYTNLIN
+198 KSLEKIYTNLIN
-210 DSSKIHDVFV
+210 DSTKIHGVFV
-220 QNYNKNY
+220 QNYTKNF
-227 YSKIKSFNIDISNKI
+227 YSTIKTFNIDISNKI

-255 SYRQPMVTTDININ
+255 SYRQPMVNTDININ
-269 SLNTIDEGKE
+269 SLNSIDEGKE
-279 TENILNSLYKNDN
+279 TENIMNSLYKNNN
-292 PLQNITPMNYKL
+292 PLQNISPVNYNL
-304 KAVQILK
+304 KAIQILK

-326 EDELKNEDGSIEQ
+326 EEELKNDDGSFEQ
-339 NKYVSILED
+339 NKYVSVLDD

-353 QYISNSSLFKTLK
+353 QYISNSSLFLTLK
-366 TIFKNFKLIEKN
+366 KIFDNFNLIDKNDIKF
-378 NIDFEIEE
+378 DIEE

-403 AYPYAKNGIQDK
+403 SYPYAKDGIQDK

-428 NEELADLEKLLN
+428 NEELADLEKLLS

-468 DLLLKYFNIIANH
+468 DLLLKYFNIITNH
-481 IKANADFHCAEM
+481 IKAEADYHCAEM

-504 ILNKTKGTSRKK
+504 ILNKAKGTSRKK
-516 YIQDDLKN
+516 YIQDDLKK
-524 NELFKEKDFWEEFLC
+524 NEIFRDKNFWEEFLC

-624 KKKQEKEKEI
+624 KKKKEEEKEQENKEGDEI
-634 KLEKEKKEDKKEEKE
+634 KEDKKEENKYKNDIIEIKNDELKEEEEKKEEKE
-649 EKEEKKEE
+649 EKEEIN
-657 KEEKKEEKEE
+657 EKKE
-667 KKEEDEIKEDR
+667 
-678 KEEEKKDNDNIVE
+678 
-691 IKNDELKEEKK
+691 
-702 EVKEENNE
+702 
-710 KKV
+710 

>member
-1 MSINCSEINNLNN
+1 MSINCSEVENLNN
-14 SIDFFNSTKFICDEL
+14 SIDFFNSMKFICDEL
-29 VKYIRTYKQLT
+29 TKYIRTYKQLT
-40 IDYSKKLSNMQS
+40 IDYSKKLASMQS
-52 SFAKKLSKTDNKSME
+52 SFAKKLSKTENKSME
-67 KIIAITNKLVELI
+67 KIISITNKLVELI
-80 GDNIGLIKLSAEEL
+80 GDNIGLIKLSAEEI

-104 LKTKFDNLKQIQ
+104 LKTKYDNLKQIQ

-129 NNDINKARKNYID
+129 YNDINKAKKNFIE
-142 SMTKCEEIISKYYSD
+142 SMTKSEEIINKFYSD
-157 KKIIDDN
+157 KKFIDDS
-164 DRGLTKKMNVNDYN
+164 DRGLGKRINMNDYN
-178 IIKDKLKNEMND
+178 MTKDKLKSEYND

-198 KSFEKIYTNLIN
+198 KSLEKIYTNLIN
-210 DSSKIHDVFV
+210 DSTKIHGVFV
-220 QNYNKNY
+220 QNYTKNF
-227 YSKIKSFNIDISNKI
+227 YSTIKTFNIDISNKI

-255 SYRQPMVTTDININ
+255 SYRQPMVNTDININ
-269 SLNTIDEGKE
+269 SLNSIDEGKE
-279 TENILNSLYKNDN
+279 TENIMNSLYKNNN
-292 PLQNITPMNYKL
+292 PLQNISPVNYNL
-304 KAVQILK
+304 KAIQILK

-326 EDELKNEDGSIEQ
+326 EEELKNDDGSFEQ
-339 NKYVSILED
+339 NKYVSVLDD

-353 QYISNSSLFKTLK
+353 QYISNSSLFLTLK
-366 TIFKNFKLIEKN
+366 KIFDNFNLIDKNDIKF
-378 NIDFEIEE
+378 DIEE

-403 AYPYAKNGIQDK
+403 SYPYAKDGIQDK

-428 NEELADLEKLLN
+428 NEELADLEKLLS

-468 DLLLKYFNIIANH
+468 DLLLKYFNIITNH
-481 IKANADFHCAEM
+481 IKAEADYHCAEM

-504 ILNKTKGTSRKK
+504 IFNKEKGTSRKK
-516 YIQDDLKN
+516 YIQDDLKK
-524 NELFKEKDFWEEFLC
+524 NEIFRDKNFWEEFLC

-624 KKKQEKEKEI
+624 KKKKE
-634 KLEKEKKEDKKEEKE
+634 EEKE
-649 EKEEKKEE
+649 QENKEG
-657 KEEKKEEKEE
+657 
-667 KKEEDEIKEDR
+667 DEIKED
-678 KEEEKKDNDNIVE
+678 KKDENKYKYDIVE
-691 IKNDELKEEKK
+691 IKNDEIKEEEEIKEEK
-702 EVKEENNE
+702 EETEEINE
-710 KKV
+710 KKE

>member
-1 MSINCSEINNLNN
+1 MSINCSEVNNLNN
-14 SIDFFNSTKFICDEL
+14 SIDFFNSMKFICDEL
-29 VKYIRTYKQLT
+29 TKYIRTYKQLT
-40 IDYSKKLSNMQS
+40 IDYSKKLASMQS
-52 SFAKKLSKTDNKSME
+52 SFSKKLSKTENKSME
-67 KIIAITNKLVELI
+67 KIISITNKLVELI
-80 GDNIGLIKLSAEEL
+80 GDNIGLIKLSAEEI

-104 LKTKFDNLKQIQ
+104 LKTKYDNLKQIQ

-129 NNDINKARKNYID
+129 YNDINKAKKNFIE
-142 SMTKCEEIISKYYSD
+142 SMTKSEEIINKFYSD
-157 KKIIDDN
+157 KKFIDDS
-164 DRGLTKKMNVNDYN
+164 DRGLGKRINMNDYN
-178 IIKDKLKNEMND
+178 MTKDKLKSEYND

-198 KSFEKIYTNLIN
+198 KSLEKIYTNLIN
-210 DSSKIHDVFV
+210 DSTKIHGVFV
-220 QNYNKNY
+220 QNYTKNF
-227 YSKIKSFNIDISNKI
+227 YSTIKTFNIDISNKI

-255 SYRQPMVTTDININ
+255 SYRQPMVNTDININ
-269 SLNTIDEGKE
+269 SLNSIDEGKE
-279 TENILNSLYKNDN
+279 TENIMNTLYKNNN
-292 PLQNITPMNYKL
+292 PLQNISPVNYNL
-304 KAVQILK
+304 KAIQILK

-326 EDELKNEDGSIEQ
+326 EEELKNDDGSFEQ
-339 NKYVSILED
+339 NKYVSVLDD

-353 QYISNSSLFKTLK
+353 QYISNSSLFLTLK
-366 TIFKNFKLIEKN
+366 KIFDNFNLIDKNDIKF
-378 NIDFEIEE
+378 DIEE

-403 AYPYAKNGIQDK
+403 SYPYAKDGIQDK

-428 NEELADLEKLLN
+428 NEELADLEKLLS

-468 DLLLKYFNIIANH
+468 DLLLKYFNIITNH
-481 IKANADFHCAEM
+481 IKAEADYHCAEM

-504 ILNKTKGTSRKK
+504 ILNKAKGTSRKK
-516 YIQDDLKN
+516 YIQDDLKK
-524 NELFKEKDFWEEFLC
+524 NEIFRDKNFWEEFLC

-624 KKKQEKEKEI
+624 KKKKEEEKEQENKEGDEI
-634 KLEKEKKEDKKEEKE
+634 KEDKKEENKYKNDIVEIKNDELKEEEEIKEEKE
-649 EKEEKKEE
+649 EKEEKKEK
-657 KEEKKEEKEE
+657 KEINDEKKE
-667 KKEEDEIKEDR
+667 
-678 KEEEKKDNDNIVE
+678 
-691 IKNDELKEEKK
+691 
-702 EVKEENNE
+702 
-710 KKV
+710 

>member
-1 MSINCSEINNLNN
+1 MSINCSEVENLNN
-14 SIDFFNSTKFICDEL
+14 SIDFFNSMKFICDEL
-29 VKYIRTYKQLT
+29 TKYIRTYKQLT
-40 IDYSKKLSNMQS
+40 IDYSKKLASMQS
-52 SFAKKLSKTDNKSME
+52 SFSKKLSKTENKSME
-67 KIIAITNKLVELI
+67 KIISITNKLVELI
-80 GDNIGLIKLSAEEL
+80 GDNIGLIKLSAEEI

-104 LKTKFDNLKQIQ
+104 LKTKYDNLKQIQ

-129 NNDINKARKNYID
+129 YNDINKAKKNFIE
-142 SMTKCEEIISKYYSD
+142 SMTKSEEIINKFYSD
-157 KKIIDDN
+157 KKFIDDS
-164 DRGLTKKMNVNDYN
+164 DRGLGKRINMNDYN
-178 IIKDKLKNEMND
+178 MTKDKLKSEYND

-198 KSFEKIYTNLIN
+198 KSLEKIYTNLIN
-210 DSSKIHDVFV
+210 DSTKIHGVFV
-220 QNYNKNY
+220 QNYTKNF
-227 YSKIKSFNIDISNKI
+227 YSTIKTFNIDISNKI

-255 SYRQPMVTTDININ
+255 SYRQPMVNTDININ
-269 SLNTIDEGKE
+269 SLNSIDEGKE
-279 TENILNSLYKNDN
+279 TENIMNTLYKNNN
-292 PLQNITPMNYKL
+292 PLQNISPVNYNL
-304 KAVQILK
+304 KAIQILK

-326 EDELKNEDGSIEQ
+326 EEELKNDDGSFEQ
-339 NKYVSILED
+339 NKYVSVLDD

-353 QYISNSSLFKTLK
+353 QYISNSSLFLTLK
-366 TIFKNFKLIEKN
+366 KIFDNFNLIDKNDIKF
-378 NIDFEIEE
+378 DIEE

-403 AYPYAKNGIQDK
+403 SYPYAKDGIQDK

-428 NEELADLEKLLN
+428 NEELADLEKLLS

-468 DLLLKYFNIIANH
+468 DLLLKYFNIITNY
-481 IKANADFHCAEM
+481 IKAEADYHCAEM

-504 ILNKTKGTSRKK
+504 ILNKAKGTSRKK
-516 YIQDDLKN
+516 YIQDDLKK
-524 NELFKEKDFWEEFLC
+524 NEIFRDKNFWEEFLC

-624 KKKQEKEKEI
+624 KKKKEEEKEQENKEGDEI
-634 KLEKEKKEDKKEEKE
+634 KEDKKEENKY
-649 EKEEKKEE
+649 K
-657 KEEKKEEKEE
+657 
-667 KKEEDEIKEDR
+667 
-678 KEEEKKDNDNIVE
+678 NDIIE
-691 IKNDELKEEKK
+691 IKNDELKEE
-702 EVKEENNE
+702 EEIKEEKEEKEEINE
-710 KKV
+710 KKE

>member
-1 MSINCSEINNLNN
+1 MSINCSEVENLNN
-14 SIDFFNSTKFICDEL
+14 SIDFFNSMKFICDEL
-29 VKYIRTYKQLT
+29 TKYIRTYKQLT
-40 IDYSKKLSNMQS
+40 IDYSKKLASMQS
-52 SFAKKLSKTDNKSME
+52 SFSKKLSKTENKSME
-67 KIIAITNKLVELI
+67 KIISITNKLVELI
-80 GDNIGLIKLSAEEL
+80 GDNIGLIKLSAEEI

-104 LKTKFDNLKQIQ
+104 LKTKYDNLKQIQ

-129 NNDINKARKNYID
+129 YNDINKAKKNFIE
-142 SMTKCEEIISKYYSD
+142 SMTKSEEIINKFYSD
-157 KKIIDDN
+157 KKFIDDS
-164 DRGLTKKMNVNDYN
+164 DRGLGKRINMNDYN
-178 IIKDKLKNEMND
+178 MTKDKLKSEYND

-198 KSFEKIYTNLIN
+198 KSLEKIYTNLIN
-210 DSSKIHDVFV
+210 DSTKIHGVFV
-220 QNYNKNY
+220 QNYTKNF
-227 YSKIKSFNIDISNKI
+227 YSTIKTFNIDISNKI

-255 SYRQPMVTTDININ
+255 SYRQPMVNTDININ
-269 SLNTIDEGKE
+269 SLNSIDEGKE
-279 TENILNSLYKNDN
+279 TENIMNSLYKNNN
-292 PLQNITPMNYKL
+292 PLQNISPVNYNL
-304 KAVQILK
+304 KAIQILK

-326 EDELKNEDGSIEQ
+326 EEELKNDDGSFEQ
-339 NKYVSILED
+339 NKYVSVLDD

-353 QYISNSSLFKTLK
+353 QYISNSSLFLTLK
-366 TIFKNFKLIEKN
+366 KIFDNFNLIDKNDIKF
-378 NIDFEIEE
+378 DIEE

-403 AYPYAKNGIQDK
+403 SYPYAKDGIQDK

-428 NEELADLEKLLN
+428 NEELADLEKLLS

-468 DLLLKYFNIIANH
+468 DLLLKYFNIITNH
-481 IKANADFHCAEM
+481 IKAEADYHCAEM

-504 ILNKTKGTSRKK
+504 ILNKAKGTSRKK
-516 YIQDDLKN
+516 YIQDDLKK
-524 NELFKEKDFWEEFLC
+524 NEIFRDKNFWEEFLC

-624 KKKQEKEKEI
+624 KKKKEEEKEQENKEGDEI
-634 KLEKEKKEDKKEEKE
+634 KEDKKEENKY
-649 EKEEKKEE
+649 K
-657 KEEKKEEKEE
+657 
-667 KKEEDEIKEDR
+667 
-678 KEEEKKDNDNIVE
+678 NDIVE
-691 IKNDELKEEKK
+691 IKNDELKEEEEKK
-702 EVKEENNE
+702 EEKEEKEEINE
-710 KKV
+710 KKE

>member
-1 MSINCSEINNLNN
+1 MSINCSEVENLNN
-14 SIDFFNSTKFICDEL
+14 SIDFFNSMKFICDEL
-29 VKYIRTYKQLT
+29 TKYIRTYKQLT
-40 IDYSKKLSNMQS
+40 IDYSKKLASMQS
-52 SFAKKLSKTDNKSME
+52 SFSKKLSKTENKSME
-67 KIIAITNKLVELI
+67 KIISITNKLVELI
-80 GDNIGLIKLSAEEL
+80 GDNIGLIKLSAEEI

-104 LKTKFDNLKQIQ
+104 LKTKYDNLKQIQ

-129 NNDINKARKNYID
+129 YNDINKAKKNFIE
-142 SMTKCEEIISKYYSD
+142 SMTKSEEIINKFYSD
-157 KKIIDDN
+157 KKFIDDS
-164 DRGLTKKMNVNDYN
+164 DRGLGKRINMNDYN
-178 IIKDKLKNEMND
+178 MTKDKLKSEYND

-198 KSFEKIYTNLIN
+198 KSLEKIYTNLIN
-210 DSSKIHDVFV
+210 DSTKIHGVFV
-220 QNYNKNY
+220 QNYTKNF
-227 YSKIKSFNIDISNKI
+227 YSTIKTFNIDISNKI

-255 SYRQPMVTTDININ
+255 SYRQPMVNTDININ
-269 SLNTIDEGKE
+269 SLNSIDEGKE
-279 TENILNSLYKNDN
+279 TENIMNTLYKNNN
-292 PLQNITPMNYKL
+292 PLQNISPVNYNL
-304 KAVQILK
+304 KAIQILK

-326 EDELKNEDGSIEQ
+326 EEELKNDDGSFEQ
-339 NKYVSILED
+339 NKYVSVLDD

-353 QYISNSSLFKTLK
+353 QYISNSSLFLTLK
-366 TIFKNFKLIEKN
+366 KIFDNFNLIDKNDIKF
-378 NIDFEIEE
+378 DIEE

-403 AYPYAKNGIQDK
+403 SYPYAKDGIQDK

-428 NEELADLEKLLN
+428 NEELADLEKLLS

-468 DLLLKYFNIIANH
+468 DLLLKYFNIITNH
-481 IKANADFHCAEM
+481 IKAEADYHCAEM

-504 ILNKTKGTSRKK
+504 ILNKAKGTSRKK
-516 YIQDDLKN
+516 YIQDDLKK
-524 NELFKEKDFWEEFLC
+524 NEIFRDKNFWEEFLC

-624 KKKQEKEKEI
+624 KKKKEEEKEQENKEGDEI
-634 KLEKEKKEDKKEEKE
+634 KEDKKEENKYKNDIIEIKNDELKEEEEKKEEKE
-649 EKEEKKEE
+649 EKEEIN
-657 KEEKKEEKEE
+657 EKKE
-667 KKEEDEIKEDR
+667 
-678 KEEEKKDNDNIVE
+678 
-691 IKNDELKEEKK
+691 
-702 EVKEENNE
+702 
-710 KKV
+710 

>member
-1 MSINCSEINNLNN
+1 MSINCSEVENLNN
-14 SIDFFNSTKFICDEL
+14 SIDFFNSMKFICDEL
-29 VKYIRTYKQLT
+29 TKYIRTYKQLT
-40 IDYSKKLSNMQS
+40 IDYSKKLASMQS
-52 SFAKKLSKTDNKSME
+52 SFSKKLSKTENKSME
-67 KIIAITNKLVELI
+67 KIISITNKLVELI
-80 GDNIGLIKLSAEEL
+80 GDNIGLIKLSAEEI

-104 LKTKFDNLKQIQ
+104 LKTKYDNLKQIQ

-129 NNDINKARKNYID
+129 YNDINKAKKNFIE
-142 SMTKCEEIISKYYSD
+142 SMTKSEEIINKFYSD
-157 KKIIDDN
+157 KKFIDDS
-164 DRGLTKKMNVNDYN
+164 DRGLGKRINMNDYN
-178 IIKDKLKNEMND
+178 MTKDKLKSEYND

-198 KSFEKIYTNLIN
+198 KSLEKIYTNLIN
-210 DSSKIHDVFV
+210 DSTKIHGVFV
-220 QNYNKNY
+220 QNYTKNF
-227 YSKIKSFNIDISNKI
+227 YSTIKTFNIDISNKI

-255 SYRQPMVTTDININ
+255 SYRQPMVNTDININ
-269 SLNTIDEGKE
+269 SLNSIDEGKE
-279 TENILNSLYKNDN
+279 TENIMNTLYKNNN
-292 PLQNITPMNYKL
+292 PLQNISPVNYNL
-304 KAVQILK
+304 KAIQILK

-326 EDELKNEDGSIEQ
+326 EEELKNDDGSFEQ
-339 NKYVSILED
+339 NKYVSVLDD

-353 QYISNSSLFKTLK
+353 QYISNSSLFLTLK
-366 TIFKNFKLIEKN
+366 KIFDNFNLIDKNDIKF
-378 NIDFEIEE
+378 DIEE

-392 EYILKIESNMN
+392 EYILKIESNMDS
-403 AYPYAKNGIQDK
+403 YPYAKDGIQDK

-428 NEELADLEKLLN
+428 NEELADLEKLLS

-468 DLLLKYFNIIANH
+468 DLLLKYFNIITNH
-481 IKANADFHCAEM
+481 IKAEADYHCAEM

-504 ILNKTKGTSRKK
+504 IFNKTKGTSRKK
-516 YIQDDLKN
+516 YIQDDLKK
-524 NELFKEKDFWEEFLC
+524 NEIFRDKNFWEEFLC

-624 KKKQEKEKEI
+624 KKKKEEEQEQEKKEGDEI
-634 KLEKEKKEDKKEEKE
+634 KEDKKEENKY
-649 EKEEKKEE
+649 K
-657 KEEKKEEKEE
+657 
-667 KKEEDEIKEDR
+667 
-678 KEEEKKDNDNIVE
+678 NDIIE
-691 IKNDELKEEKK
+691 IKNDELKEE
-702 EVKEENNE
+702 EEIKEEKEEKEEINE
-710 KKV
+710 KKE

>member
-1 MSINCSEINNLNN
+1 M
-14 SIDFFNSTKFICDEL
+14 
-29 VKYIRTYKQLT
+29 
-40 IDYSKKLSNMQS
+40 
-52 SFAKKLSKTDNKSME
+52 
-67 KIIAITNKLVELI
+67 
-80 GDNIGLIKLSAEEL
+80 
-94 ETKVKEFELD
+94 D
-104 LKTKFDNLKQIQ
+104 LKTKYDNLKQIQ

-129 NNDINKARKNYID
+129 YNDINKAKKNFIE
-142 SMTKCEEIISKYYSD
+142 SMTKSEEIINKFYSD
-157 KKIIDDN
+157 KKFIDDS
-164 DRGLTKKMNVNDYN
+164 DRGLGKRINMNDYN
-178 IIKDKLKNEMND
+178 MTKDKLKSEYND

-198 KSFEKIYTNLIN
+198 KSLEKIYTNLIN
-210 DSSKIHDVFV
+210 DSTKIHGVFV
-220 QNYNKNY
+220 QNYTKNF
-227 YSKIKSFNIDISNKI
+227 YSTIKTFNIDISNKI

-255 SYRQPMVTTDININ
+255 SYRQPMVNTDININ
-269 SLNTIDEGKE
+269 SLNSIDEGKE
-279 TENILNSLYKNDN
+279 TENIMNTLYKNNN
-292 PLQNITPMNYKL
+292 PLQNISPVNYNL
-304 KAVQILK
+304 KAIQILK

-326 EDELKNEDGSIEQ
+326 EEELKNDDGSFEQ
-339 NKYVSILED
+339 NKYVSVLDD

-353 QYISNSSLFKTLK
+353 QYISNSSLFLTLK
-366 TIFKNFKLIEKN
+366 KIFDNFNLIDKNDIKF
-378 NIDFEIEE
+378 DIEE

-403 AYPYAKNGIQDK
+403 SYPYAKDGIQDK

-428 NEELADLEKLLN
+428 NEELADLEKLLS

-468 DLLLKYFNIIANH
+468 DLLLKYFNIITNH
-481 IKANADFHCAEM
+481 IKAEADYHCAEM

-504 ILNKTKGTSRKK
+504 ILNKAKGTSRKK
-516 YIQDDLKN
+516 YIQDDLKK
-524 NELFKEKDFWEEFLC
+524 NEIFRDKNFWEEFLC

-624 KKKQEKEKEI
+624 KKKKEEDKEQENKEGDEI
-634 KLEKEKKEDKKEEKE
+634 KEDKKEENKY
-649 EKEEKKEE
+649 K
-657 KEEKKEEKEE
+657 
-667 KKEEDEIKEDR
+667 
-678 KEEEKKDNDNIVE
+678 NDIVE
-691 IKNDELKEEKK
+691 IKNDELKEE
-702 EVKEENNE
+702 EIKEEKEEKEEINE
-710 KKV
+710 KKE

>member
-1 MSINCSEINNLNN
+1 MSINCSEVENLNN
-14 SIDFFNSTKFICDEL
+14 SIDFFNSMKFICDEL
-29 VKYIRTYKQLT
+29 TKYIRTYKQLT
-40 IDYSKKLSNMQS
+40 IDYSKKLASMQS
-52 SFAKKLSKTDNKSME
+52 SFAKKLSKTENKSME
-67 KIIAITNKLVELI
+67 KIISITNKLVELI
-80 GDNIGLIKLSAEEL
+80 GDNIGLIKLSAEEI

-104 LKTKFDNLKQIQ
+104 LKTKYDNLKQIQ

-129 NNDINKARKNYID
+129 YNDINKAKKNFIE
-142 SMTKCEEIISKYYSD
+142 SMTKSEEIINKFYSD
-157 KKIIDDN
+157 KKFIDDS
-164 DRGLTKKMNVNDYN
+164 DRGLGKRINMNDYN
-178 IIKDKLKNEMND
+178 MTKDKLKSEYND

-198 KSFEKIYTNLIN
+198 KSLEKIYTNLIN
-210 DSSKIHDVFV
+210 DSTKIHGVFV
-220 QNYNKNY
+220 QNYTKNF
-227 YSKIKSFNIDISNKI
+227 YSTIKTFNIDISNKI

-255 SYRQPMVTTDININ
+255 SYRQPMVNTDININ
-269 SLNTIDEGKE
+269 SLNSIDEGKE
-279 TENILNSLYKNDN
+279 TENIMNTLYKNNN
-292 PLQNITPMNYKL
+292 PLQNISPVNYNL
-304 KAVQILK
+304 KAIQILK

-326 EDELKNEDGSIEQ
+326 EEELKNDDGSFEQ
-339 NKYVSILED
+339 NKYVSVLDD

-353 QYISNSSLFKTLK
+353 QYISNSSLFLTLK
-366 TIFKNFKLIEKN
+366 KIFDNFNLIDKNDIKF
-378 NIDFEIEE
+378 DIEE

-403 AYPYAKNGIQDK
+403 SYPYAKDGIQDK

-428 NEELADLEKLLN
+428 NEELADLEKLLS

-468 DLLLKYFNIIANH
+468 DLLLKYFNIITNY
-481 IKANADFHCAEM
+481 IKAEADYHCAEM

-504 ILNKTKGTSRKK
+504 ILNKAKGTSRKK
-516 YIQDDLKN
+516 YIQDDLKK
-524 NELFKEKDFWEEFLC
+524 NEIFRDKNFWEEFLC

-624 KKKQEKEKEI
+624 KKKKEEEKEQENKEGDEI
-634 KLEKEKKEDKKEEKE
+634 KEDKKEENKY
-649 EKEEKKEE
+649 K
-657 KEEKKEEKEE
+657 
-667 KKEEDEIKEDR
+667 
-678 KEEEKKDNDNIVE
+678 NDIVE
-691 IKNDELKEEKK
+691 IKNDELKEE
-702 EVKEENNE
+702 EEIKEEKEEKEEINE
-710 KKV
+710 KKE

>member
-1 MSINCSEINNLNN
+1 MSINCSEVENLNN
-14 SIDFFNSTKFICDEL
+14 SIDFFNSMKFICDEL
-29 VKYIRTYKQLT
+29 TKYIRTYKQLT
-40 IDYSKKLSNMQS
+40 IDYSKKLASMQS
-52 SFAKKLSKTDNKSME
+52 SFSKKLSKTENKSME
-67 KIIAITNKLVELI
+67 KIISITNKLVELI
-80 GDNIGLIKLSAEEL
+80 GDNIGLIKLSAEEI

-104 LKTKFDNLKQIQ
+104 LKTKYDNLKQIQ

-129 NNDINKARKNYID
+129 YNDINKAKKNFIE
-142 SMTKCEEIISKYYSD
+142 SMTKSEEIINKFYSD
-157 KKIIDDN
+157 KKFIDDS
-164 DRGLTKKMNVNDYN
+164 DRGLGKRINMNDYN
-178 IIKDKLKNEMND
+178 MTKDKLKSEYND

-198 KSFEKIYTNLIN
+198 KSLEKIYTNLIN
-210 DSSKIHDVFV
+210 DSTKIHGVFV
-220 QNYNKNY
+220 QNYTKNF
-227 YSKIKSFNIDISNKI
+227 YSTIKTFNIDISNKI

-255 SYRQPMVTTDININ
+255 SYRQPMVNTDININ
-269 SLNTIDEGKE
+269 SLNSIDEGKE
-279 TENILNSLYKNDN
+279 TENIMNTLYKNNN
-292 PLQNITPMNYKL
+292 PLQNISPVNYNL
-304 KAVQILK
+304 KAIQILK

-326 EDELKNEDGSIEQ
+326 EEELKNDDGSFEQ
-339 NKYVSILED
+339 NKYVSVLDD

-353 QYISNSSLFKTLK
+353 QYISNSSLFLTLK
-366 TIFKNFKLIEKN
+366 KIFDNFNLIDKNDIKF
-378 NIDFEIEE
+378 DIEE

-403 AYPYAKNGIQDK
+403 SYPYAKDGIQDK

-428 NEELADLEKLLN
+428 NEELADLEKLLS

-468 DLLLKYFNIIANH
+468 DLLLKYFNIITNY
-481 IKANADFHCAEM
+481 IKAEADYHCAEM

-504 ILNKTKGTSRKK
+504 ILNKAKGTSRKK
-516 YIQDDLKN
+516 YIQDDLKK
-524 NELFKEKDFWEEFLC
+524 NEIFRDKNFWEEFLC

-624 KKKQEKEKEI
+624 KKKKEEEKEQENKEGDEI
-634 KLEKEKKEDKKEEKE
+634 KEDKKEENKYKNDIIEIKNDELKEEEEKKEEKE
-649 EKEEKKEE
+649 EKEEIN
-657 KEEKKEEKEE
+657 EKKE
-667 KKEEDEIKEDR
+667 
-678 KEEEKKDNDNIVE
+678 
-691 IKNDELKEEKK
+691 
-702 EVKEENNE
+702 
-710 KKV
+710 

>member
-1 MSINCSEINNLNN
+1 MSINCSEVENLNN
-14 SIDFFNSTKFICDEL
+14 SIDFFNSMKFICDEL
-29 VKYIRTYKQLT
+29 TKYIRTYKQLT
-40 IDYSKKLSNMQS
+40 IDYSKKLASMQS
-52 SFAKKLSKTDNKSME
+52 SFSKKLSKTENKSME
-67 KIIAITNKLVELI
+67 KIISITNKLVELI
-80 GDNIGLIKLSAEEL
+80 GDNIGLIKLSAEEI

-104 LKTKFDNLKQIQ
+104 LKTKYDNLKQIQ

-129 NNDINKARKNYID
+129 YNDINKAKKNFIE
-142 SMTKCEEIISKYYSD
+142 SMTKSEEIINKFYSD
-157 KKIIDDN
+157 KKFIDDS
-164 DRGLTKKMNVNDYN
+164 DRGLGKRINMNDYN
-178 IIKDKLKNEMND
+178 MTKDKLKSEYND

-198 KSFEKIYTNLIN
+198 KSLEKIYTNLIN
-210 DSSKIHDVFV
+210 DSTKIHGVFV
-220 QNYNKNY
+220 QNYTKNF
-227 YSKIKSFNIDISNKI
+227 YSTIKTFNIDISNKI

-255 SYRQPMVTTDININ
+255 SYRQPMVNTDININ
-269 SLNTIDEGKE
+269 SLNSIDEGKE
-279 TENILNSLYKNDN
+279 TENIMNTLYKNNN
-292 PLQNITPMNYKL
+292 PLQNISPVNYNL
-304 KAVQILK
+304 KAIQILK

-326 EDELKNEDGSIEQ
+326 EEELKNDDGSFEQ
-339 NKYVSILED
+339 NKYVSVLDD

-353 QYISNSSLFKTLK
+353 QYISNSSLFLTLK
-366 TIFKNFKLIEKN
+366 KIFDNFNLIDKNDIKF
-378 NIDFEIEE
+378 DIEE

-403 AYPYAKNGIQDK
+403 SYPYAKDGIQDK

-428 NEELADLEKLLN
+428 NEELADLEKLLS

-468 DLLLKYFNIIANH
+468 DLLLKYFNIITNH
-481 IKANADFHCAEM
+481 IKAEADYHCAEM

-504 ILNKTKGTSRKK
+504 ILNKAKGTSRKK
-516 YIQDDLKN
+516 YIQDDLKK
-524 NELFKEKDFWEEFLC
+524 NEIFRDKNFWEEFLC

-624 KKKQEKEKEI
+624 KKKKEEEKEQENKEGDEI
-634 KLEKEKKEDKKEEKE
+634 KEDKKEENKYKNDIVEIKNEELKEEEEIKEEKE
-649 EKEEKKEE
+649 EKEEIN
-657 KEEKKEEKEE
+657 EKKE
-667 KKEEDEIKEDR
+667 
-678 KEEEKKDNDNIVE
+678 
-691 IKNDELKEEKK
+691 
-702 EVKEENNE
+702 
-710 KKV
+710 

>member
-1 MSINCSEINNLNN
+1 MSINCSEVENLNN
-14 SIDFFNSTKFICDEL
+14 SIDFFNSMKFICDEL
-29 VKYIRTYKQLT
+29 TKYIRTYKQLT
-40 IDYSKKLSNMQS
+40 IDYSKKLASMQS
-52 SFAKKLSKTDNKSME
+52 SFAKKLSKTENKSME
-67 KIIAITNKLVELI
+67 KIISITNKLVELI
-80 GDNIGLIKLSAEEL
+80 GDNIGLIKLSAEEI

-104 LKTKFDNLKQIQ
+104 LKTKYDNLKQIQ

-129 NNDINKARKNYID
+129 YNDINKAKKNFIE
-142 SMTKCEEIISKYYSD
+142 SMTKSEEIINKFYSD
-157 KKIIDDN
+157 KKFIDDS
-164 DRGLTKKMNVNDYN
+164 DRGLGKRINMNDYN
-178 IIKDKLKNEMND
+178 MTKDKLKSEYND

-198 KSFEKIYTNLIN
+198 KSLEKIYTNLIN
-210 DSSKIHDVFV
+210 DSTKIHGVFV
-220 QNYNKNY
+220 QNYTKNFY
-227 YSKIKSFNIDISNKI
+227 TTIKTFNIDISNKI

-255 SYRQPMVTTDININ
+255 SYRQPMVNTDININ
-269 SLNTIDEGKE
+269 SLNSMDEGKE
-279 TENILNSLYKNDN
+279 TENIMNSLYKNNN
-292 PLQNITPMNYKL
+292 PLQNISPVNYNL
-304 KAVQILK
+304 KAIQILK

-326 EDELKNEDGSIEQ
+326 EEELKNDDGSFEQ
-339 NKYVSILED
+339 NKYVSVLDD

-353 QYISNSSLFKTLK
+353 QYISNSSLFLTLK
-366 TIFKNFKLIEKN
+366 KIFDNFNLIDKNDIKF
-378 NIDFEIEE
+378 DIEE

-403 AYPYAKNGIQDK
+403 SYPYAKDGIQDK

-428 NEELADLEKLLN
+428 NEELADLEKLLS

-468 DLLLKYFNIIANH
+468 DLLLKYFNIITNH
-481 IKANADFHCAEM
+481 IKAEADYHCAEM

-504 ILNKTKGTSRKK
+504 IFNKAKGTSRKK
-516 YIQDDLKN
+516 YIQDDLKK
-524 NELFKEKDFWEEFLC
+524 NEIFRDKNFWEEFLC

-624 KKKQEKEKEI
+624 KKKKEEEKEQENKEGDEI
-634 KLEKEKKEDKKEEKE
+634 KEDKKEENKY
-649 EKEEKKEE
+649 K
-657 KEEKKEEKEE
+657 
-667 KKEEDEIKEDR
+667 
-678 KEEEKKDNDNIVE
+678 NDIIE
-691 IKNDELKEEKK
+691 IKNDELKEE
-702 EVKEENNE
+702 EEIKEEKEEKEEINE
-710 KKV
+710 KKE

>member
-1 MSINCSEINNLNN
+1 MSINCSEVENLNN
-14 SIDFFNSTKFICDEL
+14 SIDFFNSMKFICDEL
-29 VKYIRTYKQLT
+29 TKYIRTYKQLT
-40 IDYSKKLSNMQS
+40 IDYSKKLASMQS
-52 SFAKKLSKTDNKSME
+52 SFSKKLSKTENKSME
-67 KIIAITNKLVELI
+67 KIISITNKLVELI
-80 GDNIGLIKLSAEEL
+80 GDNIGLIKLSAEEI

-104 LKTKFDNLKQIQ
+104 LKTKYDNLKQIQ

-129 NNDINKARKNYID
+129 YNDINKAKKNFIE
-142 SMTKCEEIISKYYSD
+142 SMTKSEEIINKFYSD
-157 KKIIDDN
+157 KKFIDDS
-164 DRGLTKKMNVNDYN
+164 DRGLGKRINMNDYN
-178 IIKDKLKNEMND
+178 MTKDKLKSEYND

-198 KSFEKIYTNLIN
+198 KSLEKIYTNLIN
-210 DSSKIHDVFV
+210 DSTKIHGVFV
-220 QNYNKNY
+220 QNYTKNF
-227 YSKIKSFNIDISNKI
+227 YSTIKTFNIDISNKI

-255 SYRQPMVTTDININ
+255 SYRQPMVNTDININ
-269 SLNTIDEGKE
+269 SLNSIDEGKE
-279 TENILNSLYKNDN
+279 TENIMNTLYKNNN
-292 PLQNITPMNYKL
+292 PLQNISPVNYNL
-304 KAVQILK
+304 KAIQILK

-326 EDELKNEDGSIEQ
+326 EEELKNDDGSFEQ
-339 NKYVSILED
+339 NKYVSVLDD

-353 QYISNSSLFKTLK
+353 QYISNSSLFLTLK
-366 TIFKNFKLIEKN
+366 KIFDNFNLIDKNDIKF
-378 NIDFEIEE
+378 DIEE

-403 AYPYAKNGIQDK
+403 SYPYAKDGIQDK

-428 NEELADLEKLLN
+428 NEELADLEKLLS

-468 DLLLKYFNIIANH
+468 DLLLKYFNIITNH
-481 IKANADFHCAEM
+481 IKAEADYHCAEM

-504 ILNKTKGTSRKK
+504 ILNKAKGTSRKK
-516 YIQDDLKN
+516 YIQDDLKK
-524 NELFKEKDFWEEFLC
+524 NEIFRDKNFWEEFLC

-624 KKKQEKEKEI
+624 KKKKEEEKEQENKEGDEI
-634 KLEKEKKEDKKEEKE
+634 KEDKKEENKYKNDIIEIKDDELKEEEEKKEEKE
-649 EKEEKKEE
+649 EKEEIN
-657 KEEKKEEKEE
+657 EKKE
-667 KKEEDEIKEDR
+667 
-678 KEEEKKDNDNIVE
+678 
-691 IKNDELKEEKK
+691 
-702 EVKEENNE
+702 
-710 KKV
+710 

>member
-1 MSINCSEINNLNN
+1 MSINCSEVNNLNN
-14 SIDFFNSTKFICDEL
+14 SIDFFNSMKFICDEL
-29 VKYIRTYKQLT
+29 TKYIRTYKQLT
-40 IDYSKKLSNMQS
+40 IDYSKKLASMQS
-52 SFAKKLSKTDNKSME
+52 SFAKKLSKTENKSME
-67 KIIAITNKLVELI
+67 KIISITNKLVELI
-80 GDNIGLIKLSAEEL
+80 GDNIGLIKLSAEEI

-104 LKTKFDNLKQIQ
+104 LKTKYDNLKQIQ

-129 NNDINKARKNYID
+129 YNDINKAKKNFIE
-142 SMTKCEEIISKYYSD
+142 SMTKSEEIINKFYSD
-157 KKIIDDN
+157 KKFIDDS
-164 DRGLTKKMNVNDYN
+164 DRGLGKRINMNDYN
-178 IIKDKLKNEMND
+178 MTKDKLKSEYND

-198 KSFEKIYTNLIN
+198 KSLEKIYTNLIN
-210 DSSKIHDVFV
+210 DSTKIHGVFV
-220 QNYNKNY
+220 QNYTKNF
-227 YSKIKSFNIDISNKI
+227 YSTIKTFNIDISNKI

-255 SYRQPMVTTDININ
+255 SYRQPMVNTDININ
-269 SLNTIDEGKE
+269 SLNSIDEGKE
-279 TENILNSLYKNDN
+279 TENIMNTLYKNNN
-292 PLQNITPMNYKL
+292 PLQNISPVNYNL
-304 KAVQILK
+304 KAIQILK

-326 EDELKNEDGSIEQ
+326 EEELKNDDGSFEQ
-339 NKYVSILED
+339 NKYVSVLDD

-353 QYISNSSLFKTLK
+353 QYISNSSLFLTLK
-366 TIFKNFKLIEKN
+366 KIFDNFNLIDKNDIKF
-378 NIDFEIEE
+378 DIEE

-403 AYPYAKNGIQDK
+403 SYPYAKDGIQDK

-428 NEELADLEKLLN
+428 NEELADLEKLLS

-468 DLLLKYFNIIANH
+468 DLLLKYFNIITNH
-481 IKANADFHCAEM
+481 IKAEADYHCAEM

-504 ILNKTKGTSRKK
+504 ILNKAKGTSRKK
-516 YIQDDLKN
+516 YIQDDLKK
-524 NELFKEKDFWEEFLC
+524 NEIFRDKNFWEEFLC

-624 KKKQEKEKEI
+624 KKKKEEEKEQENKEGDEI
-634 KLEKEKKEDKKEEKE
+634 KEDKKEENKY
-649 EKEEKKEE
+649 K
-657 KEEKKEEKEE
+657 
-667 KKEEDEIKEDR
+667 
-678 KEEEKKDNDNIVE
+678 NDIIE
-691 IKNDELKEEKK
+691 IKNDELKEE
-702 EVKEENNE
+702 EEIKEEKEEKEEINE
-710 KKV
+710 KKE

>member
-1 MSINCSEINNLNN
+1 MSINCSEVENLNN
-14 SIDFFNSTKFICDEL
+14 SIDFFNSMKFICDEL
-29 VKYIRTYKQLT
+29 TKYIRTYKQLT
-40 IDYSKKLSNMQS
+40 IDYSKKLASMQS
-52 SFAKKLSKTDNKSME
+52 SFSKKLSKTENKSME
-67 KIIAITNKLVELI
+67 KIISITNKLVELI
-80 GDNIGLIKLSAEEL
+80 GDNIGLIKLSAEEI

-104 LKTKFDNLKQIQ
+104 LKTKYDNLKQIQ

-129 NNDINKARKNYID
+129 YNDINKAKKNFIE
-142 SMTKCEEIISKYYSD
+142 SMTKSEEIINKFYSD
-157 KKIIDDN
+157 KKFIDDS
-164 DRGLTKKMNVNDYN
+164 DRGLGKRINMNDYN
-178 IIKDKLKNEMND
+178 MTKDKLKSEYND

-198 KSFEKIYTNLIN
+198 KSLEKIYTNLIN
-210 DSSKIHDVFV
+210 DSTKIHGVFV
-220 QNYNKNY
+220 QNYTKNF
-227 YSKIKSFNIDISNKI
+227 YSTIKTFNIDISNKI

-255 SYRQPMVTTDININ
+255 SYRQPMVNTDININ
-269 SLNTIDEGKE
+269 SLNSIDEGKE
-279 TENILNSLYKNDN
+279 TENIMNSLYKNNN
-292 PLQNITPMNYKL
+292 PLQNISPVNYNL
-304 KAVQILK
+304 KAIQILK

-326 EDELKNEDGSIEQ
+326 EEELKNDDGSFEQ
-339 NKYVSILED
+339 NKYVSVLDD

-353 QYISNSSLFKTLK
+353 QYISNSSLFLTLK
-366 TIFKNFKLIEKN
+366 KIFDNFNLIDKNDIKF
-378 NIDFEIEE
+378 DIEE

-403 AYPYAKNGIQDK
+403 SYPYAKDGIQDK

-428 NEELADLEKLLN
+428 NEELADLEKLLS

-468 DLLLKYFNIIANH
+468 DLLLKYFNIITNH
-481 IKANADFHCAEM
+481 IKAEADYHCAEM

-504 ILNKTKGTSRKK
+504 ILNKAKGTSRKK
-516 YIQDDLKN
+516 YIQDDLKK
-524 NELFKEKDFWEEFLC
+524 NEIFRDKNFWEEFLC

-624 KKKQEKEKEI
+624 KKKKEEEKEQENKEGDEI
-634 KLEKEKKEDKKEEKE
+634 KEDKKEENKY
-649 EKEEKKEE
+649 K
-657 KEEKKEEKEE
+657 
-667 KKEEDEIKEDR
+667 
-678 KEEEKKDNDNIVE
+678 NDIVE
-691 IKNDELKEEKK
+691 IKNDELKEE
-702 EVKEENNE
+702 EEIKEEKEEKEEINE
-710 KKV
+710 KKE

>member
-1 MSINCSEINNLNN
+1 MSINCSEVENLNN
-14 SIDFFNSTKFICDEL
+14 SIDFFNSMKFICDEL
-29 VKYIRTYKQLT
+29 IKYIRTYKQLT
-40 IDYSKKLSNMQS
+40 IDYSKKLASMQS
-52 SFAKKLSKTDNKSME
+52 SFAKKLSKTENKSME
-67 KIIAITNKLVELI
+67 KIISITNKLVELI
-80 GDNIGLIKLSAEEL
+80 GDNIGLIKLSAEEI

-104 LKTKFDNLKQIQ
+104 LKTKYDNLKQIQ

-129 NNDINKARKNYID
+129 YNDINKAKKNFIE
-142 SMTKCEEIISKYYSD
+142 SMTKSEEIINKFYSD
-157 KKIIDDN
+157 KKFIDDS
-164 DRGLTKKMNVNDYN
+164 DRGLGKRINMNDYN
-178 IIKDKLKNEMND
+178 MTKDKLKSEYND

-198 KSFEKIYTNLIN
+198 KSLEKIYTNLIN
-210 DSSKIHDVFV
+210 DSTKIHGVFV
-220 QNYNKNY
+220 QNYTKNF
-227 YSKIKSFNIDISNKI
+227 YSTIKTFNIDISNKI

-255 SYRQPMVTTDININ
+255 SYRQPMVNTDININ
-269 SLNTIDEGKE
+269 SLNSIDEGKE
-279 TENILNSLYKNDN
+279 TENIMNTLYKNNN
-292 PLQNITPMNYKL
+292 PLQNISPVNYNL
-304 KAVQILK
+304 KAIQILK

-326 EDELKNEDGSIEQ
+326 EEELKNDDGSFEQ
-339 NKYVSILED
+339 NKYVSVLDD

-353 QYISNSSLFKTLK
+353 QYISNSSLFLTLK
-366 TIFKNFKLIEKN
+366 KIFDNFNLIDKNDIKF
-378 NIDFEIEE
+378 DIEE

-403 AYPYAKNGIQDK
+403 SYPYAKDGIQDK

-428 NEELADLEKLLN
+428 NEELADLEKLLS

-468 DLLLKYFNIIANH
+468 DLLLKYFNIITNH
-481 IKANADFHCAEM
+481 IKAEADYHCAEM

-504 ILNKTKGTSRKK
+504 ILNKAKGTSRKK
-516 YIQDDLKN
+516 YIQDDLKK
-524 NELFKEKDFWEEFLC
+524 NEIFRDKNFWEEFLC

-624 KKKQEKEKEI
+624 KKKKEEEKEQENKEGEEI
-634 KLEKEKKEDKKEEKE
+634 KEDKKEENKY
-649 EKEEKKEE
+649 K
-657 KEEKKEEKEE
+657 
-667 KKEEDEIKEDR
+667 
-678 KEEEKKDNDNIVE
+678 NDIVE
-691 IKNDELKEEKK
+691 IKNDELKEE
-702 EVKEENNE
+702 EEIKEEKEEKEEINE
-710 KKV
+710 KKE